1 MKKLHTKKRRIN
13 SKKGISMV
21 LAMALVAVLFLSTTT
36 FLSIAM
42 LQQKETGTT
51 MNSRQAYVSAKSA
64 LDIAK
69 ELLNDG
75 KLSLPDSGSL
85 YYVFYYVEG
94 DPEVHVEKFN
104 SSEAALNWINDPAN
118 ASYTIIGNAYIKITK
133 NSDGSYTMTAV
144 GKENKYDYSVDG
156 NTGDLSTKFDVKYN
170 LAEKE
175 ETANLT
181 MKQKSITTPTGNKFL
196 MLGDQ
201 ASFSLLRSVRQTVN
215 DGGTTFRT
223 LQNSFLDK
231 DKKTIIYEPKT
242 EAGSTPLT
250 TCFPL
255 VFDKAVKCISN
266 GDSRLK
272 FTAYDNGIY
281 FLGNYNGTELNN
293 DYKSEDDE
301 FNNPGDISLYTNSNT
316 YGTALECK
324 YLVIGGNMVCRPA
337 SGASGITLKYSGSSY
352 DTDKG
357 VVIYFTKDCKLM
369 TYRKDEH
376 GNECNTSLDYQ
387 KGYYYINL
395 GKNNTPVDLFSTKA
409 TSITT
414 DSEEYKRVSSI
425 DMYSSMVETDGEL
438 KGKLKDIHSAYEGAC
453 ENDKAKVDIL
463 HSNGTFNA
471 DPNLSSFSNTPRTE
485 NTINKGWKDYYI
497 YCAPSEMPT
506 ANGYYDMYSGKEF
519 NYLWYN
525 IKPMVFDRTVDM
537 SIRSSNITLSI
548 GPDEKETVYYNKNGN
563 PHSFNQSNLPTN
575 VATDSDTVTFTARD
589 SGKTAQ
595 ANGNQ
600 YVGEDSNKII
610 QKDRS
615 AHFRV
620 KPYWGEKSFTLKVV
634 NDFIVEMSDGK
645 TYTIKADDYTDIPEY
660 IEKNTDN
667 NPKDGLDLF
676 SDTAKKY
683 FESHSTSRVDSNSSS
698 IKWVEDNAI
707 NTSVDSSNL
716 DQSSSVVNFKATG
729 GGTLKEDG
737 TYKGRA
743 IYCDFGN
750 GSSGKDAIVTY
761 GNNATLKADVVSI
774 GADLLERKDGK
785 GLKINTY
792 SAHNES
798 TCVVDGNPIDGSML
812 QITRKT
818 TLKFN
823 DTDADSITLSPG
835 YYFFPGITSDFDIL
849 SKAFWEK
856 WNSNPYYKAEKLGDG
871 TKTYKKVFVTTKMDP
886 VDFEGKYF

>member
-21 LAMALVAVLFLSTTT
+21 LAIALAAVLFLSTTT

-64 LDIAK
+64 LDIAE

-104 SSEAALNWINDPAN
+104 SSELALNWINDPAH

-133 NSDGSYTMTAV
+133 NADGSYTMTAV
-144 GKENKYDYSVDG
+144 GKENKYDYSGDG

-170 LAEKE
+170 LVEKE

-181 MKQKSITTPTGNKFL
+181 MKQKTITSPTGNKFL

-201 ASFSLLRSVRQTVN
+201 TSFSLLRSVRKTLN
-215 DGGTTFRT
+215 EGDATFRT
-223 LQNSFLDK
+223 LQGYDTDN
-231 DKKTIIYEPKT
+231 DKKSIIYIPKN
-242 EAGSTPLT
+242 EAGNTPLT

-255 VFDKAVKCISN
+255 VFDKAVKSTSN
-266 GDSRLK
+266 GTSRLK

-281 FLGNYNGTELNN
+281 FLGNYTGPKVKS
-293 DYKSEDDE
+293 DYNSEAV
-301 FNNPGDISLYTNSNT
+301 DISFYTNSDA

-337 SGASGITLKYSGSSY
+337 TGESGITLKYSGSSY

-369 TYRKDEH
+369 TYNNSNQITKTVE
-376 GNECNTSLDYQ
+376 YK
-387 KGYYYINL
+387 KGYYYISL
-395 GKNNTPVDLFSTKA
+395 GDKNTAVDLFSESTKA
-409 TSITT
+409 SAKEITT
-414 DSEEYKRVSSI
+414 NSEEYKRVNSI
-425 DMYSSMVETDGEL
+425 DMYSSMVDT
-438 KGKLKDIHSAYEGAC
+438 KGKLKDIHPAYEG
-453 ENDKAKVDIL
+453 EYEKGKERVDIL
-463 HSNGTFNA
+463 NENGTFTA
-471 DPNLSSFSNTPRTE
+471 VPNSNSYSNTVRTE
-485 NTINKGWKDYYI
+485 FTKGWKDYYI

-506 ANGYYDMYSGKEF
+506 ASGYYDMYSGKEF

-525 IKPMVFDRTVDM
+525 INPMEFNGNVDM
-537 SIRSSNITLSI
+537 SIHSSNITLSI
-548 GPDEKETVYYNKNGN
+548 GPDEKETVYYNNQIKNSNGN
-563 PHSFNQSNLPTN
+563 PYFPYSFNQTILPTDKF
-575 VATDSDTVTFTARD
+575 ATDSNTTKFTAE
-589 SGKTAQ
+589 G
-595 ANGNQ
+595 
-600 YVGEDSNKII
+600 SNKIK
-610 QKDRS
+610 QNNSS
-615 AHFRV
+615 ASFSV
-620 KPYWGEKSFTLKVV
+620 KPYWNEKSFTLKVV
-634 NDFIVEMSDGK
+634 NDFIVEMLNGT
-645 TYTIKADDYTDIPEY
+645 TYTIKADDYTDIPETGL
-660 IEKNTDN
+660 NLFTDE
-667 NPKDGLDLF
+667 
-676 SDTAKKY
+676 AKKY

-698 IKWVEDNAI
+698 IEWVKNNTI

-716 DQSSSVVNFKATG
+716 DQSSSVINFKATC
-729 GGTLKEDG
+729 GGTLKDD
-737 TYKGRA
+737 TYKGKA

-774 GADLLERKDGK
+774 GADLLEIKDGK

-823 DTDADSITLSPG
+823 DDNANSITLSPG
-835 YYFFPGITSDFDIL
+835 YYFFPGITGDFDIL

-856 WNSNPYYKAEKLGDG
+856 WSSSNPYYKAEKLNDG
-871 TKTYKKVFVTTKMDP
+871 TEAYKKVTVTTKIEP

>member
-1 MKKLHTKKRRIN
+1 MKKFTTKKRKIN
-13 SKKGISMV
+13 SKKGFSMV
-21 LAMALVAVLFLSTTT
+21 LAIALAAVLFLSTTT

-64 LDIAK
+64 LDMAE

-75 KLSLPDSGSL
+75 KLQLPDSGSL

-94 DPEVHVEKFN
+94 DPKVHVEKFN
-104 SSEAALNWINDPAN
+104 SSELALKWINDPAH

-133 NSDGSYTMTAV
+133 NTDGSYTMTAV
-144 GKENKYDYSVDG
+144 GKENKYDYSGDG

-170 LAEKE
+170 LVEKE

-181 MKQKSITTPTGNKFL
+181 MKQKTITSPTGNKFL

-201 ASFSLLRSVRQTVN
+201 TSFSLLRSVRKTLN
-215 DGGTTFRT
+215 EGDTTFRT
-223 LQNSFLDK
+223 LQSYDTDNE
-231 DKKTIIYEPKT
+231 KKSIIYIPKN
-242 EAGSTPLT
+242 EAGNTPLT

-255 VFDKAVKCISN
+255 VFDKTVKSTSN

-281 FLGNYNGTELNN
+281 FLGNYTGPKITS
-293 DYKSEDDE
+293 DYNSEAVDVS
-301 FNNPGDISLYTNSNT
+301 FYTNSDA

-337 SGASGITLKYSGSSY
+337 TGESGITLKYSGSSY

-357 VVIYFTKDCKLM
+357 VVIYFTKNCKLM
-369 TYRKDEH
+369 TYNNSNQITKTVE
-376 GNECNTSLDYQ
+376 YK

-395 GKNNTPVDLFSTKA
+395 GDNNTAVDLFSESTKA
-409 TSITT
+409 SAKEITT
-414 DSEEYKRVSSI
+414 NSEEYKRVNSI
-425 DMYSSMVETDGEL
+425 DMYSSMVDT
-438 KGKLKDIHSAYEGAC
+438 KGKLKDIHSAYEG
-453 ENDKAKVDIL
+453 EYEKGKERVDIL
-463 HSNGTFNA
+463 NESGTFTA
-471 DPNLSSFSNTPRTE
+471 VPNSNSYSNTVRTE
-485 NTINKGWKDYYI
+485 FTKGWKDYYI

-506 ANGYYDMYSGKEF
+506 ASGYYDMYSGKEF

-525 IKPMVFDRTVDM
+525 INPMELNGNVDM
-537 SIRSSNITLSI
+537 SIHSSNITLSI
-548 GPDEKETVYYNKNGN
+548 GPDEKETVYYNNQIKNSNGN
-563 PHSFNQSNLPTN
+563 PYFPYSFNQTILPTDKF
-575 VATDSDTVTFTARD
+575 ATDSNTQKFTAE
-589 SGKTAQ
+589 G
-595 ANGNQ
+595 
-600 YVGEDSNKII
+600 SNII
-610 QKDRS
+610 KQINSS
-615 AHFRV
+615 ASFSV
-620 KPYWGEKSFTLKVV
+620 KPYWNEKSFTLKVV
-634 NDFIVEMSDGK
+634 NDFIVEMSDG
-645 TYTIKADDYTDIPEY
+645 TSYTVKADDYTDIPE
-660 IEKNTDN
+660 T
-667 NPKDGLDLF
+667 GLNLF
-676 SDTAKKY
+676 SNDAKKY
-683 FESHSTSRVDSNSSS
+683 FEDHSTSRVDSNSSS
-698 IKWVEDNAI
+698 IKWVKDNAI

-716 DQSSSVVNFKATG
+716 DQSSSVINFKATC
-729 GGTLKEDG
+729 GGTLKDD
-737 TYKGRA
+737 TYKGKA

-823 DTDADSITLSPG
+823 DDNANSITLSPG

-849 SKAFWEK
+849 SKAFWENWTDSK
-856 WNSNPYYKAEKLGDG
+856 PYYKAEKLGDG
-871 TKTYKKVFVTTKMDP
+871 TKAYKKVTVTTKMDP

>member
-21 LAMALVAVLFLSTTT
+21 LAIALAAVLFLSTTT

-104 SSEAALNWINDPAN
+104 SSELALKWINNPSH

-133 NSDGSYTMTAV
+133 NADGSYTMTAV
-144 GKENKYDYSVDG
+144 GKENKYDYSGDG

-170 LAEKE
+170 LVEKE
-175 ETANLT
+175 EIANLT
-181 MKQKSITTPTGNKFL
+181 MKQKTITSPTGNKFL

-201 ASFSLLRSVRQTVN
+201 TSFSLLRSVRKTLN
-215 DGGTTFRT
+215 EGDTTFRT
-223 LQNSFLDK
+223 LQSYDTDNE
-231 DKKTIIYEPKT
+231 KKSIIYIPKN
-242 EAGSTPLT
+242 EAGNTPLT

-255 VFDKAVKCISN
+255 VFDKTVKSTSN

-281 FLGNYNGTELNN
+281 FLGNYTGPKITS
-293 DYKSEDDE
+293 DYNSEAVDVS
-301 FNNPGDISLYTNSNT
+301 FYTNSDA

-337 SGASGITLKYSGSSY
+337 TGESGITLKYSGSSY

-357 VVIYFTKDCKLM
+357 VVIYFTKNCKLM
-369 TYRKDEH
+369 TYNNSNQITKTVE
-376 GNECNTSLDYQ
+376 YK

-395 GKNNTPVDLFSTKA
+395 GDNNTAVDLFSESTKA
-409 TSITT
+409 SAKEITT
-414 DSEEYKRVSSI
+414 NSEEYKRVNSI
-425 DMYSSMVETDGEL
+425 DMYSSMVDT
-438 KGKLKDIHSAYEGAC
+438 KGKLKDIHSAYEG
-453 ENDKAKVDIL
+453 EYEKGKERVDIL
-463 HSNGTFNA
+463 NESGTFTA
-471 DPNLSSFSNTPRTE
+471 VPNSNSYSNTVRT
-485 NTINKGWKDYYI
+485 TFTKGWQDYYI

-506 ANGYYDMYSGKEF
+506 ASGYYDMYSGKEF

-525 IKPMVFDRTVDM
+525 INPMEFNGNVDM
-537 SIRSSNITLSI
+537 SIHSSNITLSI
-548 GPDEKETVYYNKNGN
+548 GPDEKETVYYNNQIKNSNGN
-563 PHSFNQSNLPTN
+563 PYFPYSFNQTILPTDKF
-575 VATDSDTVTFTARD
+575 ATDSNTTKFTAE
-589 SGKTAQ
+589 G
-595 ANGNQ
+595 
-600 YVGEDSNKII
+600 SNKIK
-610 QKDRS
+610 QNNSS
-615 AHFRV
+615 ASFSV
-620 KPYWGEKSFTLKVV
+620 KPYWNEKSFTLKVV
-634 NDFIVEMSDGK
+634 NDFIVEMSDG
-645 TYTIKADDYTDIPEY
+645 TSYTVKADDYTDIPE
-660 IEKNTDN
+660 T
-667 NPKDGLDLF
+667 GLNLF
-676 SDTAKKY
+676 SNDAKKY
-683 FESHSTSRVDSNSSS
+683 FEDHSTSRVDSNSSS
-698 IKWVEDNAI
+698 IKWVKDNAI

-716 DQSSSVVNFKATG
+716 DQSSSVINFKATC
-729 GGTLKEDG
+729 GGTLKDD
-737 TYKGRA
+737 TYKGKA

-823 DTDADSITLSPG
+823 DDNANSITLSPG
-835 YYFFPGITSDFDIL
+835 YYFFPGITGDFDIL
-849 SKAFWEK
+849 SKAFWENWTDSK
-856 WNSNPYYKAEKLGDG
+856 PYYKAEKLGDG
-871 TKTYKKVFVTTKMDP
+871 TKAYKKVTVTTKMDP

>member
-21 LAMALVAVLFLSTTT
+21 LAIALAAVLFLSTTT
-36 FLSIAM
+36 FLSIAT

-64 LDIAK
+64 LDMAE

-75 KLSLPDSGSL
+75 KLQLPDSGSL
-85 YYVFYYVEG
+85 YYVFYYIEG

-104 SSEAALNWINDPAN
+104 SSELALEWINNPAH

-133 NSDGSYTMTAV
+133 NTDGSYTMTAV
-144 GKENKYDYSVDG
+144 GKENKYDYSGDG

-170 LAEKE
+170 LVEKE

-181 MKQKSITTPTGNKFL
+181 MKQKTITSPTGNKFL

-201 ASFSLLRSVRQTVN
+201 TSFSLLRSVRKTVN
-215 DGGTTFRT
+215 DGDYTFRT
-223 LQNSFLDK
+223 LQGYETDNDN
-231 DKKTIIYEPKT
+231 KTIIYIPKNQ
-242 EAGSTPLT
+242 ADDTPLT

-255 VFDKAVKCISN
+255 VFDKAVKSTSN
-266 GDSRLK
+266 GGSRLK

-281 FLGNYNGTELNN
+281 FLGNYTGQKVAN
-293 DYKSEDDE
+293 DYNSEAV
-301 FNNPGDISLYTNSNT
+301 DISFYTNSDA

-337 SGASGITLKYSGSSY
+337 TGESGITLKYSGSSY
-352 DTDKG
+352 NTDKG

-369 TYRKDEH
+369 TYNSSKQITRTVEY
-376 GNECNTSLDYQ
+376 E

-395 GKNNTPVDLFSTKA
+395 GDNNTAVDLFSENTKKSAVKIA
-409 TSITT
+409 TN
-414 DSEEYKRVSSI
+414 SEEYKRVNSI
-425 DMYSSMVETDGEL
+425 DMYSSMVDTN
-438 KGKLKDIHSAYEGAC
+438 GKLKDIHSAYEGNW
-453 ENDKAKVDIL
+453 EKGKERVYIL
-463 HSNGTFNA
+463 KDNGTFNT
-471 DPNLSSFSNTPRTE
+471 DPNSNSYSNTVRTE
-485 NTINKGWKDYYI
+485 FTKGWKDYYI
-497 YCAPSEMPT
+497 YCSPSEMPT
-506 ANGYYDMYSGKEF
+506 ASGYYDMYSGKEF

-525 IKPMVFDRTVDM
+525 IKPMEFNGNVDM
-537 SIRSSNITLSI
+537 SIHSSNITLSI
-548 GPDEKETVYYNKNGN
+548 GPDENETIYYNNKYS
-563 PHSFNQSNLPTN
+563 PHSFNQTNLPTK

-595 ANGNQ
+595 ANSNKYEG
-600 YVGEDSNKII
+600 VDSNKII
-610 QKDRS
+610 QKDSS
-615 AHFRV
+615 ASFSV
-620 KPYWGEKSFTLKVV
+620 KPYWNEKSFTLKVV
-634 NDFIVEMSDGK
+634 NDFIVEMSDG
-645 TYTIKADDYTDIPEY
+645 TSYTIKADDYTDIPE
-660 IEKNTDN
+660 T
-667 NPKDGLDLF
+667 GLNLF
-676 SDTAKKY
+676 SNDAKKY
-683 FESHSTSRVDSNSSS
+683 FEDHSTSRVDSNSSS
-698 IKWVEDNAI
+698 IKWVEDNTI

-716 DQSSSVVNFKATG
+716 DQSSSVINFKATN
-729 GGTLKEDG
+729 GGTLKGD
-737 TYKGRA
+737 TYKGKA

-774 GADLLERKDGK
+774 GADLLEIKDGK

-823 DTDADSITLSPG
+823 DDNANSITLSPG
-835 YYFFPGITSDFDIL
+835 YYFFPGITGDFDIL
-849 SKAFWEK
+849 SKAFWENWSSSK
-856 WNSNPYYKAEKLGDG
+856 PYYKAEKLNDG
-871 TKTYKKVFVTTKMDP
+871 TEAYKKVTVTTKIDP

>member
-21 LAMALVAVLFLSTTT
+21 LAIALAAVLFLSTTT

-64 LDIAK
+64 LDMAE

-75 KLSLPDSGSL
+75 KLQLPDSGSL

-94 DPEVHVEKFN
+94 DPKVHVEKFN
-104 SSEAALNWINDPAN
+104 SSEDALKWINNPAH

-133 NSDGSYTMTAV
+133 NTDGSYTMTAV
-144 GKENKYDYSVDG
+144 GKENKYDYSGDG

-170 LAEKE
+170 LVEKE

-181 MKQKSITTPTGNKFL
+181 MKQKTITSPTGNKFL

-201 ASFSLLRSVRQTVN
+201 TSFSLLRSVRKTLN
-215 DGGTTFRT
+215 EGDTTFRT
-223 LQNSFLDK
+223 LQSYDTDN
-231 DKKTIIYEPKT
+231 DKKSIIYIPKN
-242 EAGSTPLT
+242 EAGNTPLT

-255 VFDKAVKCISN
+255 VFDKTVKSTSN
-266 GDSRLK
+266 SNKRLK

-281 FLGNYNGTELNN
+281 FLGNYSGPKVTS
-293 DYKSEDDE
+293 DYNSEAV
-301 FNNPGDISLYTNSNT
+301 DISFYTESDA
-316 YGTALECK
+316 YGVALECK
-324 YLVIGGNMVCRPA
+324 YLVIGGNMVCCPA
-337 SGASGITLKYSGSSY
+337 TGESGITLKYSGSSY
-352 DTDKG
+352 NTDKG

-369 TYRKDEH
+369 TYNNSNQITKTVE
-376 GNECNTSLDYQ
+376 YK

-395 GKNNTPVDLFSTKA
+395 GDNNTAVDLFSESTKA
-409 TSITT
+409 SAKEITT
-414 DSEEYKRVSSI
+414 NSEEYKRVNSI
-425 DMYSSMVETDGEL
+425 DMYSSMVDT
-438 KGKLKDIHSAYEGAC
+438 KGKLKDIHSAYEG
-453 ENDKAKVDIL
+453 EYEKGKERVDIL
-463 HSNGTFNA
+463 NESGTFTA
-471 DPNLSSFSNTPRTE
+471 VPNSNSYSNTVRT
-485 NTINKGWKDYYI
+485 TFTKGWQDYYI

-506 ANGYYDMYSGKEF
+506 ASGYYDMYSGKEF

-525 IKPMVFDRTVDM
+525 INPMEFNGNVDM
-537 SIRSSNITLSI
+537 SIHSSNITLSI
-548 GPDEKETVYYNKNGN
+548 GPDENETVYYNNQIKNSNGN
-563 PHSFNQSNLPTN
+563 PYFPYSFNQTILPTDKF
-575 VATDSDTVTFTARD
+575 ATDSNTQKFTAE
-589 SGKTAQ
+589 G
-595 ANGNQ
+595 
-600 YVGEDSNKII
+600 SNKIT
-610 QKDRS
+610 QKNSS
-615 AHFRV
+615 ASFSV
-620 KPYWGEKSFTLKVV
+620 KPYWNEKSFTLKVV
-634 NDFIVEMSDGK
+634 NDFIVEMSDGT
-645 TYTIKADDYTDIPEY
+645 TYTIKADDYTDIPETGL
-660 IEKNTDN
+660 NLFTDE
-667 NPKDGLDLF
+667 
-676 SDTAKKY
+676 AKKY

-698 IKWVEDNAI
+698 IEWVKNNTI

-716 DQSSSVVNFKATG
+716 DQSSSVINFKATA
-729 GGTLKEDG
+729 GGTLKDG
-737 TYKGRA
+737 TYKGKA

-774 GADLLERKDGK
+774 GADLLEIKDGK

-792 SAHNES
+792 SAHKES

-823 DTDADSITLSPG
+823 DDNANSITLSPG
-835 YYFFPGITSDFDIL
+835 YYFFPGITGDFDIL
-849 SKAFWEK
+849 SKAFWENWSSSK
-856 WNSNPYYKAEKLGDG
+856 PYYKAEKLNDG
-871 TKTYKKVFVTTKMDP
+871 TEAYKKVTVTTKIDP

>member
-21 LAMALVAVLFLSTTT
+21 LAIALAAVLFLSTTT

-64 LDIAK
+64 LDIAE

-104 SSEAALNWINDPAN
+104 SSELALNWINDPAH

-133 NSDGSYTMTAV
+133 NADGSYTMTAV
-144 GKENKYDYSVDG
+144 GKENKYDYSGDG

-170 LAEKE
+170 LVEKE

-201 ASFSLLRSVRQTVN
+201 ASFSLLRSVRKTLN
-215 DGGTTFRT
+215 EGDTTFRT
-223 LQNSFLDK
+223 LQDYDTDNDNKS
-231 DKKTIIYEPKT
+231 IIYIPKN
-242 EAGSTPLT
+242 EAGNTPLT

-255 VFDKAVKCISN
+255 VFDKAVKSTSN
-266 GDSRLK
+266 GSSRLK
-272 FTAYDNGIY
+272 FTAYDSGIY
-281 FLGNYNGTELNN
+281 FLGNYTGSKVKS
-293 DYKSEDDE
+293 DYNSEAV
-301 FNNPGDISLYTNSNT
+301 DISFYTNSDA

-337 SGASGITLKYSGSSY
+337 AGESGITLKYSGSSY
-352 DTDKG
+352 NTDKG

-369 TYRKDEH
+369 TYSNDHSKIKEV
-376 GNECNTSLDYQ
+376 EYK
-387 KGYYYINL
+387 KGYYYISL
-395 GKNNTPVDLFSTKA
+395 GDNNTAVDLFSESTKA
-409 TSITT
+409 SAKKIDT
-414 DSEEYKRVSSI
+414 DSKEYKRVSSI
-425 DMYSSMVETDGEL
+425 DMYSSLVDT
-438 KGKLKDIHSAYEGAC
+438 KGKLKNIHSAFEGKW
-453 ENDKAKVDIL
+453 EKGTEQVDIL
-463 HSNGTFNA
+463 DSDGKFSTSSN
-471 DPNLSSFSNTPRTE
+471 SYSNTPRT
-485 NTINKGWKDYYI
+485 TFTKGWKDYYI
-497 YCAPSEMPT
+497 YCSPSEMPT
-506 ANGYYDMYSGKEF
+506 ASGYYDMYSGKEF

-525 IKPMVFDRTVDM
+525 IKPMEFNGNIDM
-537 SIRSSNITLSI
+537 SIHSSNITLSI
-548 GPDEKETVYYNKNGN
+548 GPDEKETVYYNNKIKNSNGN
-563 PHSFNQSNLPTN
+563 TYFPYSFNQTILPTSDF
-575 VATDSDTVTFTARD
+575 ATDSNTQKFTAE
-589 SGKTAQ
+589 G
-595 ANGNQ
+595 
-600 YVGEDSNKII
+600 SNII
-610 QKDRS
+610 KQINSS
-615 AHFRV
+615 ASFSV
-620 KPYWGEKSFTLKVV
+620 KPYWNEKSFTLKVV
-634 NDFIVEMSDGK
+634 NDFIVEMSDG
-645 TYTIKADDYTDIPEY
+645 TSYTIKADDYTDIPE
-660 IEKNTDN
+660 T
-667 NPKDGLDLF
+667 GLNLF
-676 SDTAKKY
+676 SNDAKKY
-683 FESHSTSRVDSNSSS
+683 FEDHSTSRVDSNSSS

-716 DQSSSVVNFKATG
+716 DQSSSVINFKATC
-729 GGTLKEDG
+729 GGTLKEDS

-774 GADLLERKDGK
+774 GADLLEIKDGK

-823 DTDADSITLSPG
+823 DDNANSITLSPG
-835 YYFFPGITSDFDIL
+835 YYFFPGITGDFDIL

-856 WNSNPYYKAEKLGDG
+856 WSSSNPYYKAEKLGDG
-871 TKTYKKVFVTTKMDP
+871 TKAYKKVTVTTKMDP

>member
-21 LAMALVAVLFLSTTT
+21 LAIALAAVLFLSTTT
-36 FLSIAM
+36 FLSIAT

-64 LDIAK
+64 LDMAE

-75 KLSLPDSGSL
+75 KLQLPDSGSL
-85 YYVFYYVEG
+85 YYVFYYIEG

-104 SSEAALNWINDPAN
+104 SSELALEWINNPAH

-133 NSDGSYTMTAV
+133 NTDGSYTMTAV
-144 GKENKYDYSVDG
+144 GKENKYDYSGDG

-170 LAEKE
+170 LVEKE
-175 ETANLT
+175 EIANLT
-181 MKQKSITTPTGNKFL
+181 MKQKTITSPTGNKFL

-201 ASFSLLRSVRQTVN
+201 TSFSLLRSVRKTLN
-215 DGGTTFRT
+215 EGDTTFRT
-223 LQNSFLDK
+223 LQSYDTDNE
-231 DKKTIIYEPKT
+231 KKSIIYIPKN
-242 EAGSTPLT
+242 EAGNTPLT

-255 VFDKAVKCISN
+255 VFDKTVKSTSN

-281 FLGNYNGTELNN
+281 FLGNYTGPKITSNYN
-293 DYKSEDDE
+293 SEAVDVS
-301 FNNPGDISLYTNSNT
+301 FYTNSDA

-337 SGASGITLKYSGSSY
+337 TGESGITLKYSGSSY
-352 DTDKG
+352 DNDKG
-357 VVIYFTKDCKLM
+357 VVIYFTKNCKLM
-369 TYRKDEH
+369 TYNNSNQITKTVE
-376 GNECNTSLDYQ
+376 YK

-395 GKNNTPVDLFSTKA
+395 GDNNTAVDLFSESTKA
-409 TSITT
+409 SAKEITT
-414 DSEEYKRVSSI
+414 NSEEYKRVNSI
-425 DMYSSMVETDGEL
+425 DMYSSMVDT
-438 KGKLKDIHSAYEGAC
+438 KGKLKDIHSAYEG
-453 ENDKAKVDIL
+453 EYEKGKERVDIL
-463 HSNGTFNA
+463 NESGTFTA
-471 DPNLSSFSNTPRTE
+471 VPNSNSYSNTVRT
-485 NTINKGWKDYYI
+485 TFTKGWQDYYI

-506 ANGYYDMYSGKEF
+506 ASGYYDMYSGKEF

-525 IKPMVFDRTVDM
+525 INPMEFNGNVDM
-537 SIRSSNITLSI
+537 SIHSSNITLSI
-548 GPDEKETVYYNKNGN
+548 GPDENETVYYNNQIKNSNGN
-563 PHSFNQSNLPTN
+563 PYFPYSFNQTILPTDKF
-575 VATDSDTVTFTARD
+575 ATDSNTTKFTAE
-589 SGKTAQ
+589 G
-595 ANGNQ
+595 
-600 YVGEDSNKII
+600 SNKIT
-610 QKDRS
+610 QKNSS
-615 AHFRV
+615 ASFSV
-620 KPYWGEKSFTLKVV
+620 KPYWNEKSFTLKVV
-634 NDFIVEMSDGK
+634 NDFIVEMSDGT
-645 TYTIKADDYTDIPEY
+645 TYTIKADDYTDIPETGL
-660 IEKNTDN
+660 NLFTDE
-667 NPKDGLDLF
+667 
-676 SDTAKKY
+676 AKKY

-698 IKWVEDNAI
+698 IEWVKNNTI

-716 DQSSSVVNFKATG
+716 DQSSSVINFKATN
-729 GGTLKEDG
+729 GGTLKGD
-737 TYKGRA
+737 TYKGKA

-750 GSSGKDAIVTY
+750 GSSGENAIVTY

-774 GADLLERKDGK
+774 GADLLEIKDGK

-823 DTDADSITLSPG
+823 DDNANSITLSPG
-835 YYFFPGITSDFDIL
+835 YYFFPGITGDFDIL
-849 SKAFWEK
+849 SKAFWENWSSSK
-856 WNSNPYYKAEKLGDG
+856 PYYKAEKLNDG
-871 TKTYKKVFVTTKMDP
+871 TEAYKKVTVTTKIDP

>member
-21 LAMALVAVLFLSTTT
+21 LAIALAAVLFLSTTT

-85 YYVFYYVEG
+85 YYVFYYIEG
-94 DPEVHVEKFN
+94 DPEVHVVEFS
-104 SSEAALNWINDPAN
+104 SSELALKWINNPSH

-133 NSDGSYTMTAV
+133 NTDGSYTMTAV
-144 GKENKYDYSVDG
+144 GKENKYDYSGDG

-170 LAEKE
+170 LVEKE

-181 MKQKSITTPTGNKFL
+181 MKQKTITSPTGNKFL

-201 ASFSLLRSVRQTVN
+201 TSFSLLRSVRKTLN
-215 DGGTTFRT
+215 EGDTTFRT
-223 LQNSFLDK
+223 LQGYDTDN
-231 DKKTIIYEPKT
+231 DKKSIIYIPKN
-242 EAGSTPLT
+242 EAGNTPLT

-255 VFDKAVKCISN
+255 VFDKAVKSTSN
-266 GDSRLK
+266 GTSRLK

-281 FLGNYNGTELNN
+281 FLGNYTGPKVKS
-293 DYKSEDDE
+293 DYNSEAV
-301 FNNPGDISLYTNSNT
+301 DISFYTNSDA

-337 SGASGITLKYSGSSY
+337 TGESGITLKYSGSSY

-369 TYRKDEH
+369 TYNNDHSKIKEV
-376 GNECNTSLDYQ
+376 EYK
-387 KGYYYINL
+387 KGYYYISL
-395 GKNNTPVDLFSTKA
+395 GDNNTAVDLFSESTKA
-409 TSITT
+409 SAKKIDT
-414 DSEEYKRVSSI
+414 DSKEYKRVSSI
-425 DMYSSMVETDGEL
+425 DMYSSMVDT
-438 KGKLKDIHSAYEGAC
+438 KGKLKDIHSAYEG
-453 ENDKAKVDIL
+453 EYEKDKERVDIL
-463 HSNGTFNA
+463 NENGTFTA
-471 DPNLSSFSNTPRTE
+471 VPNSSSYSNTPRTE
-485 NTINKGWKDYYI
+485 FTKGWKDYYI

-506 ANGYYDMYSGKEF
+506 ASGYYDMYSGKEF

-525 IKPMVFDRTVDM
+525 INPMEFNGNIDM
-537 SIRSSNITLSI
+537 SIHSSNITLSI
-548 GPDEKETVYYNKNGN
+548 GPDEKETVYYNNQIKNSNGN
-563 PHSFNQSNLPTN
+563 PYFPYSFNQTILPTDKF
-575 VATDSDTVTFTARD
+575 ATDSNTTKFTAE
-589 SGKTAQ
+589 G
-595 ANGNQ
+595 
-600 YVGEDSNKII
+600 SNKIK
-610 QKDRS
+610 QNNSS
-615 AHFRV
+615 ASFSV
-620 KPYWGEKSFTLKVV
+620 KPYWNEKSFTLKVV
-634 NDFIVEMSDGK
+634 NDFIVEMSDG
-645 TYTIKADDYTDIPEY
+645 TSYTIKADDYTDIPE
-660 IEKNTDN
+660 T
-667 NPKDGLDLF
+667 GLNLF
-676 SDTAKKY
+676 SNDAKKY
-683 FESHSTSRVDSNSSS
+683 FEGHSTSRVDSNSSS

-716 DQSSSVVNFKATG
+716 DQSSSVINFKATG
-729 GGTLKEDG
+729 GGTLKEDS

-792 SAHNES
+792 SAHKES

-823 DTDADSITLSPG
+823 DDNANSITLSPG
-835 YYFFPGITSDFDIL
+835 YYFFPGITGDFDIL

-856 WNSNPYYKAEKLGDG
+856 WSSSNPYYKAEKLGDG
-871 TKTYKKVFVTTKMDP
+871 TKAYKKVIVTTKMDP

>member
-21 LAMALVAVLFLSTTT
+21 LAIALAAVLFLSTTT

-104 SSEAALNWINDPAN
+104 SSELALKWINNPSH

-133 NSDGSYTMTAV
+133 NADGSYTMTAV
-144 GKENKYDYSVDG
+144 GKENKYDYSGDG

-170 LAEKE
+170 LVEKE
-175 ETANLT
+175 EIANLT
-181 MKQKSITTPTGNKFL
+181 MKQKTITSPTGNKFL

-201 ASFSLLRSVRQTVN
+201 TSFSLLRSVRKTLN
-215 DGGTTFRT
+215 EGDTTFRT
-223 LQNSFLDK
+223 LQSYDTDNE
-231 DKKTIIYEPKT
+231 KKSIIYIPKN
-242 EAGSTPLT
+242 EAGNTPLT

-255 VFDKAVKCISN
+255 VFDKTVKSTSN

-281 FLGNYNGTELNN
+281 FLGNYTGPKITS
-293 DYKSEDDE
+293 DYNSEAVDVS
-301 FNNPGDISLYTNSNT
+301 FYTNSDA

-337 SGASGITLKYSGSSY
+337 TGESGITLKYSGSSY

-357 VVIYFTKDCKLM
+357 VVIYFTKNCKLM
-369 TYRKDEH
+369 TYNNSNQITKTVE
-376 GNECNTSLDYQ
+376 YK

-395 GKNNTPVDLFSTKA
+395 GDNNTAVDLFSESTKA
-409 TSITT
+409 SAKEITT
-414 DSEEYKRVSSI
+414 NSEEYKRVNSI
-425 DMYSSMVETDGEL
+425 DMYSSMVDT
-438 KGKLKDIHSAYEGAC
+438 KGKLKDIHSAYEG
-453 ENDKAKVDIL
+453 EYEKGKERVDIL
-463 HSNGTFNA
+463 NESGTFTA
-471 DPNLSSFSNTPRTE
+471 VPNSNSYSNTVRT
-485 NTINKGWKDYYI
+485 TFTKGWQDYYI

-506 ANGYYDMYSGKEF
+506 ASGYYDMYSGKEF

-525 IKPMVFDRTVDM
+525 INPMEFNGNVDM
-537 SIRSSNITLSI
+537 SIHSSNITLSI
-548 GPDEKETVYYNKNGN
+548 GPDEKETVYYNNQIKNSNGN
-563 PHSFNQSNLPTN
+563 PYFPYSFNQTILPTDKF
-575 VATDSDTVTFTARD
+575 ATDSNTTKFTAE
-589 SGKTAQ
+589 G
-595 ANGNQ
+595 
-600 YVGEDSNKII
+600 SNKIK
-610 QKDRS
+610 QNNSS
-615 AHFRV
+615 ASFSV
-620 KPYWGEKSFTLKVV
+620 KPYWNEKSFTLKVV
-634 NDFIVEMSDGK
+634 NDFIVQMSDG
-645 TYTIKADDYTDIPEY
+645 TSYTIKADDYTDIPE
-660 IEKNTDN
+660 T
-667 NPKDGLDLF
+667 GLNLF
-676 SDTAKKY
+676 SNDAKKY
-683 FESHSTSRVDSNSSS
+683 FEDHSTSRVDSNSSS

-716 DQSSSVVNFKATG
+716 DQSSSVINFKATC
-729 GGTLKEDG
+729 GGTLKEDS

-823 DTDADSITLSPG
+823 DDNANSITLSPG
-835 YYFFPGITSDFDIL
+835 YYFFPGITGDFDIL

-856 WNSNPYYKAEKLGDG
+856 WSSSNPYYKAEKLGDG
-871 TKTYKKVFVTTKMDP
+871 TKAYKKVTVTTKMDP

>member
-21 LAMALVAVLFLSTTT
+21 LAIALAAVLFLSTTT

-64 LDIAK
+64 LDIAE

-94 DPEVHVEKFN
+94 DPNVHVEKFN
-104 SSEAALNWINDPAN
+104 SSEDALKWINNPAH

-133 NSDGSYTMTAV
+133 NTDGSYTMTAV
-144 GKENKYDYSVDG
+144 GKENKYDYSGDG
-156 NTGDLSTKFDVKYN
+156 NIGDLSTKFDVKYN
-170 LAEKE
+170 LVEKE
-175 ETANLT
+175 EIANLT

-201 ASFSLLRSVRQTVN
+201 TSFSLLRSVRKTLN
-215 DGGTTFRT
+215 EGDTTFRT
-223 LQNSFLDK
+223 LQSYDTDN
-231 DKKTIIYEPKT
+231 DKKSIIYIPKN
-242 EAGSTPLT
+242 EAGNTPLT

-255 VFDKAVKCISN
+255 VFDKTVKSTSN
-266 GDSRLK
+266 SNKRLK

-281 FLGNYNGTELNN
+281 FLGNYSGPKVTS
-293 DYKSEDDE
+293 DYNSEAV
-301 FNNPGDISLYTNSNT
+301 DISFYTESDA
-316 YGTALECK
+316 YGVALECK

-337 SGASGITLKYSGSSY
+337 TGESGITLKYSGSSY
-352 DTDKG
+352 NTDKG

-369 TYRKDEH
+369 TYNNSNQITKTVE
-376 GNECNTSLDYQ
+376 YK

-395 GKNNTPVDLFSTKA
+395 GDNNTAVDLFSENTQKSAVKIA
-409 TSITT
+409 TN
-414 DSEEYKRVSSI
+414 SEEYKRVNSI
-425 DMYSSMVETDGEL
+425 DMYSSMVDT
-438 KGKLKDIHSAYEGAC
+438 KGKLKDIHSAYEG
-453 ENDKAKVDIL
+453 EYEKGKEKVDIL
-463 HSNGTFNA
+463 NENGAFTAVPNSN
-471 DPNLSSFSNTPRTE
+471 SYSNTVRT
-485 NTINKGWKDYYI
+485 TFTKGWQDYYI

-506 ANGYYDMYSGKEF
+506 ASGYYDMYSGKEF

-525 IKPMVFDRTVDM
+525 IKPMEFNGNIDM
-537 SIRSSNITLSI
+537 SIHSSNITLSI
-548 GPDEKETVYYNKNGN
+548 GPDENETVYYNNKIKNSNGN
-563 PHSFNQSNLPTN
+563 PYFPYSFNQTILPTDKF
-575 VATDSDTVTFTARD
+575 ATDSNTTKFTAE
-589 SGKTAQ
+589 G
-595 ANGNQ
+595 
-600 YVGEDSNKII
+600 SNKIK
-610 QKDRS
+610 QNNSS
-615 AHFRV
+615 ASFSV
-620 KPYWGEKSFTLKVV
+620 KPYWNEKSFTLKVV
-634 NDFIVEMSDGK
+634 NDFIVEMSDGT
-645 TYTIKADDYTDIPEY
+645 TYTIKADDYTDIPETGL
-660 IEKNTDN
+660 NLFTDE
-667 NPKDGLDLF
+667 
-676 SDTAKKY
+676 AKKY

-698 IKWVEDNAI
+698 IEWVKNNTI

-716 DQSSSVVNFKATG
+716 DQSSSVINFKATC
-729 GGTLKEDG
+729 GGTLKDD
-737 TYKGRA
+737 TYKGKA

-774 GADLLERKDGK
+774 GADLLEIKDGK

-792 SAHNES
+792 SAHKDS

-823 DTDADSITLSPG
+823 DDNANSITLSPG
-835 YYFFPGITSDFDIL
+835 YYFFPGITGDFDIL
-849 SKAFWEK
+849 SKAFWENWSSSK
-856 WNSNPYYKAEKLGDG
+856 PYYKAEKLNDG
-871 TKTYKKVFVTTKMDP
+871 TEAYKKVTVTTKIDP

>member
-21 LAMALVAVLFLSTTT
+21 LAIALAAVLFLSTTT

-64 LDIAK
+64 LDMAE

-75 KLSLPDSGSL
+75 KLQLPDSGSL
-85 YYVFYYVEG
+85 YYVFYYIEG
-94 DPEVHVEKFN
+94 DPKVHVEKFN
-104 SSEAALNWINDPAN
+104 SSEDALKWINNPAH

-133 NSDGSYTMTAV
+133 NTDGSYTMTAV
-144 GKENKYDYSVDG
+144 GKENKYDYSGDG

-170 LAEKE
+170 LVEKE
-175 ETANLT
+175 EIANLT
-181 MKQKSITTPTGNKFL
+181 MKQKTITSPTGNKFL

-201 ASFSLLRSVRQTVN
+201 TSFSLLRSVRKTLN
-215 DGGTTFRT
+215 EGDTTFRT
-223 LQNSFLDK
+223 LQSYDTDNE
-231 DKKTIIYEPKT
+231 KKSIIYIPKN
-242 EAGSTPLT
+242 EAGNTPLT

-255 VFDKAVKCISN
+255 VFDKTVKSTSN

-281 FLGNYNGTELNN
+281 FLGNYTGQKITS
-293 DYKSEDDE
+293 DYNSEAVDVS
-301 FNNPGDISLYTNSNT
+301 FYTNSDA

-337 SGASGITLKYSGSSY
+337 TGESGITLKYSGSSY

-369 TYRKDEH
+369 TYNNSNQITKTVE
-376 GNECNTSLDYQ
+376 YK

-395 GKNNTPVDLFSTKA
+395 GDNNTAVDLFSESTKA
-409 TSITT
+409 SAKEITT
-414 DSEEYKRVSSI
+414 NSEEYKRVNSI
-425 DMYSSMVETDGEL
+425 DMYSSMVDT
-438 KGKLKDIHSAYEGAC
+438 KGKLKDIHSAYEG
-453 ENDKAKVDIL
+453 EYEKGKERVDIL
-463 HSNGTFNA
+463 NESGTFTA
-471 DPNLSSFSNTPRTE
+471 VPNSNSYSNTVRT
-485 NTINKGWKDYYI
+485 TFTKGWQDYYI

-506 ANGYYDMYSGKEF
+506 ASGYYDMYSGKEF

-525 IKPMVFDRTVDM
+525 INPMEFNGNVDM
-537 SIRSSNITLSI
+537 SIHSSNITLSI
-548 GPDEKETVYYNKNGN
+548 GPDENETVYYNNQIKNSNGN
-563 PHSFNQSNLPTN
+563 PYFPYSFNQTILPTDKF
-575 VATDSDTVTFTARD
+575 ATDSNTQKFTAE
-589 SGKTAQ
+589 G
-595 ANGNQ
+595 
-600 YVGEDSNKII
+600 SNKIT
-610 QKDRS
+610 QKNSS
-615 AHFRV
+615 ASFSV
-620 KPYWGEKSFTLKVV
+620 KPYWNEKSFTLKVV
-634 NDFIVEMSDGK
+634 NDFIVEMSDGT
-645 TYTIKADDYTDIPEY
+645 TYTIKADDYTDIPETGL
-660 IEKNTDN
+660 NLFTDE
-667 NPKDGLDLF
+667 
-676 SDTAKKY
+676 AKKY

-698 IKWVEDNAI
+698 IEWVKNNTI

-716 DQSSSVVNFKATG
+716 DQSSSVINFKATA
-729 GGTLKEDG
+729 GGTLKDG
-737 TYKGRA
+737 TYKGKA

-774 GADLLERKDGK
+774 GADLLEIKDGK

-792 SAHNES
+792 SAHKES

-823 DTDADSITLSPG
+823 DDNANSITLSPG
-835 YYFFPGITSDFDIL
+835 YYFFPGITGDFDIL
-849 SKAFWEK
+849 SKAFWENWSSSK
-856 WNSNPYYKAEKLGDG
+856 PYYKAEKLNDG
-871 TKTYKKVFVTTKMDP
+871 TEAYKKVTVTTKIDP

>member
-21 LAMALVAVLFLSTTT
+21 LAIALVAVLFLSTTT

-64 LDIAK
+64 LDIAE

-75 KLSLPDSGSL
+75 KLQLPDSGSL
-85 YYVFYYVEG
+85 YYVFYYIEG
-94 DPEVHVEKFN
+94 DSEVQVKKFS
-104 SSEAALNWINDPAN
+104 SSEEALKWINDPAN

-133 NSDGSYTMTAV
+133 NADGSYTMTAV
-144 GKENKYDYSVDG
+144 GKENKYDYSGDG

-170 LAEKE
+170 LAEEE

-181 MKQKSITTPTGNKFL
+181 MKQKTITTPTGNKFL

-201 ASFSLLRSVRQTVN
+201 ASFSLLSSVRKAVS
-215 DGGTTFRT
+215 DGDAGFRT
-223 LQNSFLDK
+223 LQGYDTDN
-231 DKKTIIYEPKT
+231 DKKSIIYIPKN
-242 EAGSTPLT
+242 EADGTPLT

-255 VFDKAVKCISN
+255 VFDKAVKCTSVSN
-266 GDSRLK
+266 SRLK

-281 FLGNYNGTELNN
+281 FLGNYTGQNIAN
-293 DYKSEDDE
+293 DYNSEAV
-301 FNNPGDISLYTNSNT
+301 DISLYTNSDT

-337 SGASGITLKYSGSSY
+337 GGASGITLKYSGSSY
-352 DTDKG
+352 NTDKG
-357 VVIYFTKDCKLM
+357 VVVYFTKDCKLM
-369 TYRKDEH
+369 TYNNSKQIT
-376 GNECNTSLDYQ
+376 NTVVYP
-387 KGYYYINL
+387 KGYYYFDL
-395 GKNNTPVDLFSTKA
+395 GDNNTPVDLFSVSDVESHK
-409 TSITT
+409 ITT
-414 DSEEYKRVSSI
+414 NSEKYKRVSSI
-425 DMYSSMVETDGEL
+425 DMYSSLVDTTTGE
-438 KGKLKDIHSAYEGAC
+438 LKDIHSAYEGEC
-453 ENDKAKVDIL
+453 EKDKAKVDIL
-463 HSNGTFNA
+463 YSNGTFNT
-471 DPNLSSFSNTPRTE
+471 DPQSSSFSNQKRE
-485 NTINKGWKDYYI
+485 NFNEGWNDYYI
-497 YCAPSEMPT
+497 YCSPSEMPT
-506 ANGYYDMYSGKEF
+506 AGGHYDMYSGKEF
-519 NYLWYN
+519 SYLWYN
-525 IKPMVFDRTVDM
+525 IKPMIINASADM
-537 SIRSSNITLSI
+537 SIRSRIITLSI
-548 GPDEKETVYYNKNGN
+548 GPDENETVYYNNKGT
-563 PHSFNQSNLPTN
+563 PHSFNQTNLPTK

-595 ANGNQ
+595 ANNNK
-600 YVGEDSNKII
+600 YEGEDSNKII
-610 QKDRS
+610 QKNSS
-615 AHFRV
+615 ASFSV
-620 KPYWGEKSFTLKVV
+620 KPYWGETAFTLKVV
-634 NDFIVEMSDGK
+634 NDFIVQMYDG
-645 TYTIKADDYTDIPEY
+645 TSYTIKADDYTDIPETGL
-660 IEKNTDN
+660 NLFTD
-667 NPKDGLDLF
+667 K
-676 SDTAKKY
+676 AKKY
-683 FESHSTSRVDSNSSS
+683 FEGHSTSRVDSNSSS

-716 DQSSSVVNFKATG
+716 DQSSSVINFKATC
-729 GGTLKEDG
+729 GGTLKDD
-737 TYKGRA
+737 TYKGKA

-774 GADLLERKDGK
+774 GADLLEIKDGK

-792 SAHNES
+792 SAHDES

-823 DTDADSITLSPG
+823 DDNANSITLSPG
-835 YYFFPGITSDFDIL
+835 YYFFPGVKGDFDIL

-856 WNSNPYYKAEKLGDG
+856 WSSSNPYYKAEKLGDG
-871 TKTYKKVFVTTKMDP
+871 TKAYKKVIVTTKMDP

>member
-21 LAMALVAVLFLSTTT
+21 LAIALAAVLFLSTTT

-64 LDIAK
+64 LDIAE

-75 KLSLPDSGSL
+75 KLQLPDSGSL

-94 DPEVHVEKFN
+94 DPKVHVEKFN
-104 SSEAALNWINDPAN
+104 SSELALEWINNPAH

-133 NSDGSYTMTAV
+133 NTDGSYTMTAV
-144 GKENKYDYSVDG
+144 GKENKYDYSGDG

-170 LAEKE
+170 LVEKE

-181 MKQKSITTPTGNKFL
+181 MKQKTITSPTGNKFL

-201 ASFSLLRSVRQTVN
+201 TSFSLLRSVRKTLN
-215 DGGTTFRT
+215 EGDTTFRT
-223 LQNSFLDK
+223 LQSYDTDN
-231 DKKTIIYEPKT
+231 DKKSIIYIPKN
-242 EAGSTPLT
+242 EAGNTPLT

-255 VFDKAVKCISN
+255 VFDKTVKSTSN
-266 GDSRLK
+266 SNKRLK

-281 FLGNYNGTELNN
+281 FLGNYSGPKVTS
-293 DYKSEDDE
+293 DYNSEAV
-301 FNNPGDISLYTNSNT
+301 DISFYTESDA
-316 YGTALECK
+316 YGVALECK

-337 SGASGITLKYSGSSY
+337 TGESGITLKYSGSSY
-352 DTDKG
+352 NTDKG

-369 TYRKDEH
+369 TYNNSNQITKTVE
-376 GNECNTSLDYQ
+376 YK

-395 GKNNTPVDLFSTKA
+395 GDNNTAVDLFSESTKA
-409 TSITT
+409 SAKEITT
-414 DSEEYKRVSSI
+414 NSEEYKRVNSI
-425 DMYSSMVETDGEL
+425 DMYSSMVDT
-438 KGKLKDIHSAYEGAC
+438 KGKLKDIHSAYEG
-453 ENDKAKVDIL
+453 EYEKGKERVDIL
-463 HSNGTFNA
+463 NESGTFTA
-471 DPNLSSFSNTPRTE
+471 VPNSNSYSNTVRT
-485 NTINKGWKDYYI
+485 TFTKGWQDYYI

-506 ANGYYDMYSGKEF
+506 ASGYYDMYSGKEF

-525 IKPMVFDRTVDM
+525 INPMEFNGNVDM
-537 SIRSSNITLSI
+537 SIHSSNITLSI
-548 GPDEKETVYYNKNGN
+548 GPDENETVYYNNQIKNSNGN
-563 PHSFNQSNLPTN
+563 PYFPYSFNQTILPTDKF
-575 VATDSDTVTFTARD
+575 ATDSNTTKFTAE
-589 SGKTAQ
+589 G
-595 ANGNQ
+595 
-600 YVGEDSNKII
+600 SNKIT
-610 QKDRS
+610 QKNSS
-615 AHFRV
+615 ASFSV
-620 KPYWGEKSFTLKVV
+620 KPYWNEKSFTLKVV
-634 NDFIVEMSDGK
+634 NDFIVEMSDGT
-645 TYTIKADDYTDIPEY
+645 TYTIKADDYTDIPETGL
-660 IEKNTDN
+660 NLFTDE
-667 NPKDGLDLF
+667 
-676 SDTAKKY
+676 AKKY

-698 IKWVEDNAI
+698 IEWVKNNTI

-716 DQSSSVVNFKATG
+716 DQSSSVINFKATN
-729 GGTLKEDG
+729 GGTLKGD
-737 TYKGRA
+737 TYKGKA

-750 GSSGKDAIVTY
+750 GSSGENAIVTY

-774 GADLLERKDGK
+774 GADLLEIKDGK

-823 DTDADSITLSPG
+823 DDNANSITLSPG
-835 YYFFPGITSDFDIL
+835 YYFFPGITGDFDIL

-856 WNSNPYYKAEKLGDG
+856 WSSSNPYYKAEKLGDG
-871 TKTYKKVFVTTKMDP
+871 TKAYKKVIVTTKMDP

>member
-21 LAMALVAVLFLSTTT
+21 LAIALAAVLFLSTTT
-36 FLSIAM
+36 FLSIAT

-64 LDIAK
+64 LDMAE

-75 KLSLPDSGSL
+75 KLQLPDSGSL
-85 YYVFYYVEG
+85 YYVFYYIEG

-104 SSEAALNWINDPAN
+104 SSELALEWINNPAH

-133 NSDGSYTMTAV
+133 NTDGSYTMTAV
-144 GKENKYDYSVDG
+144 GKENKYDYSGDG

-170 LAEKE
+170 LVEKE

-181 MKQKSITTPTGNKFL
+181 MKQKTITSPTGNKFL

-201 ASFSLLRSVRQTVN
+201 TSFSLLRSVRKTLN
-215 DGGTTFRT
+215 EGDTTFRT
-223 LQNSFLDK
+223 LQSYDTDNE
-231 DKKTIIYEPKT
+231 KKSIIYIPKN
-242 EAGSTPLT
+242 EAGNTPLT

-255 VFDKAVKCISN
+255 VFDKTVKSTSN

-281 FLGNYNGTELNN
+281 FLGNYTGPKITS
-293 DYKSEDDE
+293 DYNSEAVDVS
-301 FNNPGDISLYTNSNT
+301 FYTNSDA

-337 SGASGITLKYSGSSY
+337 TGESGITLKYSGSSY

-357 VVIYFTKDCKLM
+357 VVIYFTKNCKLM
-369 TYRKDEH
+369 TYNNSNQITKTVE
-376 GNECNTSLDYQ
+376 YK

-395 GKNNTPVDLFSTKA
+395 GDNNTAVDLFSESTKA
-409 TSITT
+409 SAKEITT
-414 DSEEYKRVSSI
+414 NSEEYKRVNSI
-425 DMYSSMVETDGEL
+425 DMYSSMVDT
-438 KGKLKDIHSAYEGAC
+438 KGKLKDIHSAYEG
-453 ENDKAKVDIL
+453 EYEKGKERVDIL
-463 HSNGTFNA
+463 NESGTFTA
-471 DPNLSSFSNTPRTE
+471 VPNSNSYSNTVRT
-485 NTINKGWKDYYI
+485 TFTKGWQDYYI

-506 ANGYYDMYSGKEF
+506 ASGYYDMYSGKEF

-525 IKPMVFDRTVDM
+525 INPMEFNGNVDM
-537 SIRSSNITLSI
+537 SIHSSNITLSI
-548 GPDEKETVYYNKNGN
+548 GPDENETVYYNNQIKNSNGN
-563 PHSFNQSNLPTN
+563 PYFPYSFNQTILPTDKF
-575 VATDSDTVTFTARD
+575 ATDSNTQKFTAE
-589 SGKTAQ
+589 G
-595 ANGNQ
+595 
-600 YVGEDSNKII
+600 SNKIT
-610 QKDRS
+610 QKNSS
-615 AHFRV
+615 ASFSV
-620 KPYWGEKSFTLKVV
+620 KPYWNEKSFTLKVV
-634 NDFIVEMSDGK
+634 NDFIVEMSDG
-645 TYTIKADDYTDIPEY
+645 TSYTIKADDYTDIPE
-660 IEKNTDN
+660 T
-667 NPKDGLDLF
+667 GLDLF
-676 SDTAKKY
+676 SNDAKIY
-683 FESHSTSRVDSNSSS
+683 FEGHSTPRVDSNSSS
-698 IKWVEDNAI
+698 IEWVKNNTI

-716 DQSSSVVNFKATG
+716 DQSSSVINFKATC
-729 GGTLKEDG
+729 GGTLKDD
-737 TYKGRA
+737 TYKGKA

-774 GADLLERKDGK
+774 GADLLEIKDGK

-792 SAHNES
+792 SAHKDS

-823 DTDADSITLSPG
+823 DDNANSITLSPG
-835 YYFFPGITSDFDIL
+835 YYFFPGITGDFDIL
-849 SKAFWEK
+849 SKAFWENWSSSK
-856 WNSNPYYKAEKLGDG
+856 PYYKAEKLNDG
-871 TKTYKKVFVTTKMDP
+871 TEAYKKVTVTTKIDP

>member
-21 LAMALVAVLFLSTTT
+21 LAIALAAVLFLSTTT

-64 LDIAK
+64 LDIAE

-104 SSEAALNWINDPAN
+104 SSELALKWINNPSH

-133 NSDGSYTMTAV
+133 NADGSYTMTAV
-144 GKENKYDYSVDG
+144 GKENKYDYSGDG

-170 LAEKE
+170 LVEKE
-175 ETANLT
+175 EIANLT
-181 MKQKSITTPTGNKFL
+181 MKQKTITSPTGNKFL

-201 ASFSLLRSVRQTVN
+201 TSFSLLRSVRKTLN
-215 DGGTTFRT
+215 EGDTTFRT
-223 LQNSFLDK
+223 LQSYDTDNE
-231 DKKTIIYEPKT
+231 KKSIIYIPKN
-242 EAGSTPLT
+242 EAGNTPLT

-255 VFDKAVKCISN
+255 VFDKTVKSTSN

-281 FLGNYNGTELNN
+281 FLGNYTGPKITS
-293 DYKSEDDE
+293 DYNSEAVDVS
-301 FNNPGDISLYTNSNT
+301 FYTNSDA

-337 SGASGITLKYSGSSY
+337 TGESGITLKYSGSSY

-357 VVIYFTKDCKLM
+357 VVIYFTKNCKLM
-369 TYRKDEH
+369 TYNNSNQITKTVE
-376 GNECNTSLDYQ
+376 YK

-395 GKNNTPVDLFSTKA
+395 GDNNTAVDLFSESTKA
-409 TSITT
+409 SAKEITT
-414 DSEEYKRVSSI
+414 NSEEYKRVNSI
-425 DMYSSMVETDGEL
+425 DMYSSMVDT
-438 KGKLKDIHSAYEGAC
+438 KGKLKDIHSAYEG
-453 ENDKAKVDIL
+453 EYEKGKERVDIL
-463 HSNGTFNA
+463 NESGTFTA
-471 DPNLSSFSNTPRTE
+471 VPNSNSYSNTVRT
-485 NTINKGWKDYYI
+485 TFTKGLQDYYI

-506 ANGYYDMYSGKEF
+506 ASGYYDMYSGKEF

-525 IKPMVFDRTVDM
+525 INPMEFNGNVDM
-537 SIRSSNITLSI
+537 SIHSSNITLSI
-548 GPDEKETVYYNKNGN
+548 GPDEKETVYYNNQIKNSNGN
-563 PHSFNQSNLPTN
+563 PYFPYSFNQTILPTDKF
-575 VATDSDTVTFTARD
+575 ATDSNTTKFTAE
-589 SGKTAQ
+589 G
-595 ANGNQ
+595 
-600 YVGEDSNKII
+600 SNKIK
-610 QKDRS
+610 QNNSS
-615 AHFRV
+615 ASFSV
-620 KPYWGEKSFTLKVV
+620 KPYWNEKSFTLKVV
-634 NDFIVEMSDGK
+634 NDFIVQMSDG
-645 TYTIKADDYTDIPEY
+645 TSYTIKADDYTDIPE
-660 IEKNTDN
+660 T
-667 NPKDGLDLF
+667 GLNLF
-676 SDTAKKY
+676 SNDAKKY
-683 FESHSTSRVDSNSSS
+683 FEDHSTSRVDSNSSS

-716 DQSSSVVNFKATG
+716 DQSSSVINFKATC
-729 GGTLKEDG
+729 GGTLKEDS

-774 GADLLERKDGK
+774 GADLLEIKDGK

-823 DTDADSITLSPG
+823 DDNANSITLSPG
-835 YYFFPGITSDFDIL
+835 YYFFPGITGDFDIL

-856 WNSNPYYKAEKLGDG
+856 WSSSNPYYKAEKLGDG
-871 TKTYKKVFVTTKMDP
+871 TKAYKKVTVTTKMDP

>member
-21 LAMALVAVLFLSTTT
+21 LAIALAAVLFLSTTT

-64 LDIAK
+64 LDIAE

-104 SSEAALNWINDPAN
+104 SSELALKWINNPSH

-133 NSDGSYTMTAV
+133 NADGSYTMTAV
-144 GKENKYDYSVDG
+144 GKENKYDYSGDG

-170 LAEKE
+170 LVEKE
-175 ETANLT
+175 EIANLT
-181 MKQKSITTPTGNKFL
+181 MKQKTITSPTGNKFL

-201 ASFSLLRSVRQTVN
+201 TSFSLLRSVRKTLN
-215 DGGTTFRT
+215 EGDTTFRT
-223 LQNSFLDK
+223 LQSYDTDNE
-231 DKKTIIYEPKT
+231 KKSIIYIPKN
-242 EAGSTPLT
+242 EAGNTPLT

-255 VFDKAVKCISN
+255 VFDKTVKSTSN

-281 FLGNYNGTELNN
+281 FLGNYTGPKITS
-293 DYKSEDDE
+293 DYNSEAVDVS
-301 FNNPGDISLYTNSNT
+301 FYTNSDA

-337 SGASGITLKYSGSSY
+337 TGESGITLKYSGSSY

-357 VVIYFTKDCKLM
+357 VVIYFTKNCKLM
-369 TYRKDEH
+369 TYNNSNQITKTVE
-376 GNECNTSLDYQ
+376 YK

-395 GKNNTPVDLFSTKA
+395 GDNNTAVDLFSESTKA
-409 TSITT
+409 SAKEITT
-414 DSEEYKRVSSI
+414 NSEEYKRVNSI
-425 DMYSSMVETDGEL
+425 DMYSSMVDT
-438 KGKLKDIHSAYEGAC
+438 KGKLKDIHSAYEG
-453 ENDKAKVDIL
+453 EYEKGKERVDIL
-463 HSNGTFNA
+463 NESGTFTA
-471 DPNLSSFSNTPRTE
+471 VPNSNSYSNTVRT
-485 NTINKGWKDYYI
+485 TFTKGWQDYYI

-506 ANGYYDMYSGKEF
+506 ASGYYDMYSGKEF

-525 IKPMVFDRTVDM
+525 INPMEFNGNVDM
-537 SIRSSNITLSI
+537 SIHSSNITLSI
-548 GPDEKETVYYNKNGN
+548 GPDEKETVYYNNQIKNSNGN
-563 PHSFNQSNLPTN
+563 PYFPYSFNQTILPTDKF
-575 VATDSDTVTFTARD
+575 ATDSNTTKFTAE
-589 SGKTAQ
+589 G
-595 ANGNQ
+595 
-600 YVGEDSNKII
+600 SNKIK
-610 QKDRS
+610 QNNSS
-615 AHFRV
+615 ASFSV
-620 KPYWGEKSFTLKVV
+620 KPYWNEKSFTLKVV
-634 NDFIVEMSDGK
+634 NDFIVEMSDGT
-645 TYTIKADDYTDIPEY
+645 TYTIKADDYTDIPE
-660 IEKNTDN
+660 T
-667 NPKDGLDLF
+667 GLNLF
-676 SDTAKKY
+676 SNDAKKY
-683 FESHSTSRVDSNSSS
+683 FEDHSTSRVDSNSSS

-716 DQSSSVVNFKATG
+716 DQSSSVINFKATC
-729 GGTLKEDG
+729 GGTLKEDS

-823 DTDADSITLSPG
+823 DDNANSITLSPG
-835 YYFFPGITSDFDIL
+835 YYFFPGITGDFDIL

-856 WNSNPYYKAEKLGDG
+856 WSSSNPYYKAEKLGDG
-871 TKTYKKVFVTTKMDP
+871 TKAYKKVIVTTKMDP

>member
-21 LAMALVAVLFLSTTT
+21 LAIALAAVLFLSTTT

-64 LDIAK
+64 LDMAE

-75 KLSLPDSGSL
+75 KLQLPDSGSL

-94 DPEVHVEKFN
+94 DPKVHVEKFN
-104 SSEAALNWINDPAN
+104 SSELALEWINNPAH

-133 NSDGSYTMTAV
+133 NTDGSYTMTAV
-144 GKENKYDYSVDG
+144 GKENKYDYSGDG

-170 LAEKE
+170 LVEKE

-181 MKQKSITTPTGNKFL
+181 MKQKTITSPTGNKFL

-201 ASFSLLRSVRQTVN
+201 TSFSLLRSVRKTLN
-215 DGGTTFRT
+215 EGDTTFRT
-223 LQNSFLDK
+223 LQSYDTDN
-231 DKKTIIYEPKT
+231 DKKSIIYIPKN
-242 EAGSTPLT
+242 EAGNTPLT

-255 VFDKAVKCISN
+255 VFDKTVKSTSN
-266 GDSRLK
+266 SNKRLK

-281 FLGNYNGTELNN
+281 FLGNYSGPKVTS
-293 DYKSEDDE
+293 DYNSEAV
-301 FNNPGDISLYTNSNT
+301 DISFYTESDA
-316 YGTALECK
+316 YGVALECK

-337 SGASGITLKYSGSSY
+337 TGESGITLKYSGSSY
-352 DTDKG
+352 NTDKG

-369 TYRKDEH
+369 TYNNSNQITKTVE
-376 GNECNTSLDYQ
+376 YK

-395 GKNNTPVDLFSTKA
+395 GDNNTAVDLFSESTKA
-409 TSITT
+409 SAKEITT
-414 DSEEYKRVSSI
+414 NSEEYKRVNSI
-425 DMYSSMVETDGEL
+425 DMYSSMVDT
-438 KGKLKDIHSAYEGAC
+438 KGKLKDIHSAYEG
-453 ENDKAKVDIL
+453 EYEKGKERVDIL
-463 HSNGTFNA
+463 NESGTFTA
-471 DPNLSSFSNTPRTE
+471 VPNSNSYSNTVRT
-485 NTINKGWKDYYI
+485 TFTKGWQDYYI

-506 ANGYYDMYSGKEF
+506 ASGYYDMYSGKEF

-525 IKPMVFDRTVDM
+525 INPMEFNENVDM
-537 SIRSSNITLSI
+537 SIHSSNITLSI
-548 GPDEKETVYYNKNGN
+548 GPDENETVYYNNQIKNSNGN
-563 PHSFNQSNLPTN
+563 PYFPYSFNQTILPTDKF
-575 VATDSDTVTFTARD
+575 ATDSNTQKFTAE
-589 SGKTAQ
+589 G
-595 ANGNQ
+595 
-600 YVGEDSNKII
+600 SNKIT
-610 QKDRS
+610 QKNSS
-615 AHFRV
+615 ASFSV
-620 KPYWGEKSFTLKVV
+620 KPYWNEKSFTLKVV
-634 NDFIVEMSDGK
+634 NDFIVEMSDGT
-645 TYTIKADDYTDIPEY
+645 TYTIKADDYTDIPETGL
-660 IEKNTDN
+660 NLFTDE
-667 NPKDGLDLF
+667 
-676 SDTAKKY
+676 AKKY

-698 IKWVEDNAI
+698 IEWVKNNTI

-716 DQSSSVVNFKATG
+716 DQSSSVINFKATA
-729 GGTLKEDG
+729 GGTLKDG
-737 TYKGRA
+737 TYKGKA

-774 GADLLERKDGK
+774 GADLLEIKDGK

-792 SAHNES
+792 SAHKES

-823 DTDADSITLSPG
+823 DDNANSITLSPG
-835 YYFFPGITSDFDIL
+835 YYFFPGITGDFDIL
-849 SKAFWEK
+849 SKAFWENWSSSK
-856 WNSNPYYKAEKLGDG
+856 PYYKAEKLNDG
-871 TKTYKKVFVTTKMDP
+871 TEAYKKVTVTTKIDP

>member
-21 LAMALVAVLFLSTTT
+21 LAIALAAVLFLSTTT

-94 DPEVHVEKFN
+94 DPNVHVEEFT
-104 SSEAALNWINDPAN
+104 SSELALKWINNPSH

-133 NSDGSYTMTAV
+133 NADGSYTMTAV
-144 GKENKYDYSVDG
+144 GKENKYDYSGDG

-170 LAEKE
+170 LVEKE
-175 ETANLT
+175 EIANLT
-181 MKQKSITTPTGNKFL
+181 MKQKTITSPTGNKFL

-201 ASFSLLRSVRQTVN
+201 TSFSLLRSVRKTLN
-215 DGGTTFRT
+215 EGDTTFRT
-223 LQNSFLDK
+223 LQGYDTDN
-231 DKKTIIYEPKT
+231 DKKSIIYIPKN
-242 EAGSTPLT
+242 EAGNTPLT

-255 VFDKAVKCISN
+255 VFDKAVKSTSN
-266 GDSRLK
+266 CTSRLK

-281 FLGNYNGTELNN
+281 FLGNYTGPKVKS
-293 DYKSEDDE
+293 DYNSEAV
-301 FNNPGDISLYTNSNT
+301 DISFYTNSDA

-337 SGASGITLKYSGSSY
+337 TGESGITLKYSGSSY
-352 DTDKG
+352 NTDKG

-369 TYRKDEH
+369 TYNNDHSKIKEV
-376 GNECNTSLDYQ
+376 EYK
-387 KGYYYINL
+387 KGYYYISL
-395 GKNNTPVDLFSTKA
+395 GDNNTAVDLFSESTKA
-409 TSITT
+409 SAKKIDT
-414 DSEEYKRVSSI
+414 DSKEYKRVSSI
-425 DMYSSMVETDGEL
+425 DMYSSMVDT
-438 KGKLKDIHSAYEGAC
+438 KGKLKDIHSAYEG
-453 ENDKAKVDIL
+453 EYEKDKERVDIL
-463 HSNGTFNA
+463 NENGTFTA
-471 DPNLSSFSNTPRTE
+471 VPNSSSYSNTPRTE
-485 NTINKGWKDYYI
+485 FTKGWKDYYI

-506 ANGYYDMYSGKEF
+506 ASGYYDMYSGKEF

-525 IKPMVFDRTVDM
+525 IKPMEFNGNIDM
-537 SIRSSNITLSI
+537 SIHSSNITLSI
-548 GPDEKETVYYNKNGN
+548 GPDEKETVYYNNKIKNSNGN
-563 PHSFNQSNLPTN
+563 PYFPYSFNQTILPTSDF
-575 VATDSDTVTFTARD
+575 ATDSNTQKFTAE
-589 SGKTAQ
+589 G
-595 ANGNQ
+595 
-600 YVGEDSNKII
+600 SNII
-610 QKDRS
+610 KQINSS
-615 AHFRV
+615 ASFSV
-620 KPYWGEKSFTLKVV
+620 KPYWNEKSFTLKVV
-634 NDFIVEMSDGK
+634 NDFIVEMSDG
-645 TYTIKADDYTDIPEY
+645 TSYTIKADDYTDIPE
-660 IEKNTDN
+660 T
-667 NPKDGLDLF
+667 GLNLF
-676 SDTAKKY
+676 SNDAKKY
-683 FESHSTSRVDSNSSS
+683 FEDHSTSRVDSNSSS
-698 IKWVEDNAI
+698 IKWVDNNTI

-729 GGTLKEDG
+729 GGTLKEDS

-792 SAHNES
+792 SAHKES
-798 TCVVDGNPIDGSML
+798 TCAVDGNPIDGSML

-823 DTDADSITLSPG
+823 DDNANSITLSPG
-835 YYFFPGITSDFDIL
+835 YYFFPGITGDFDIL

-856 WNSNPYYKAEKLGDG
+856 WSSSNPYYKAEKLGDG
-871 TKTYKKVFVTTKMDP
+871 TKAYKKVIVTTKMDP

>member
-21 LAMALVAVLFLSTTT
+21 LAIALAAVLFLSTTT

-64 LDIAK
+64 LDMAE

-75 KLSLPDSGSL
+75 KLQLPDSGSL

-94 DPEVHVEKFN
+94 DPKVHVEKFN
-104 SSEAALNWINDPAN
+104 SSELALKWINDPAH

-133 NSDGSYTMTAV
+133 NTDGSYTMTAV
-144 GKENKYDYSVDG
+144 GKENKYDYSGDG

-170 LAEKE
+170 LVEKE
-175 ETANLT
+175 EIANLT
-181 MKQKSITTPTGNKFL
+181 MKQKTITSPTGNKFL

-201 ASFSLLRSVRQTVN
+201 TSFSLLRSVRKTLN
-215 DGGTTFRT
+215 EGDTTFRT
-223 LQNSFLDK
+223 LQSYDTDNE
-231 DKKTIIYEPKT
+231 KKSIIYIPKN
-242 EAGSTPLT
+242 EAGNTPLT

-255 VFDKAVKCISN
+255 VFDKTVKSTSN

-281 FLGNYNGTELNN
+281 FLGNYTGPKITS
-293 DYKSEDDE
+293 DYNSEAVDVS
-301 FNNPGDISLYTNSNT
+301 FYTNSDA

-337 SGASGITLKYSGSSY
+337 TGESGITLKYSGSSY

-357 VVIYFTKDCKLM
+357 VVIYFTKNCKLM
-369 TYRKDEH
+369 TYNNSNQITKTVE
-376 GNECNTSLDYQ
+376 YK

-395 GKNNTPVDLFSTKA
+395 GDNNTAVDLFSESTKA
-409 TSITT
+409 SAKEITT
-414 DSEEYKRVSSI
+414 NSEEYKRVNSI
-425 DMYSSMVETDGEL
+425 DMYSSMVDT
-438 KGKLKDIHSAYEGAC
+438 KGKLKDIHSAYEG
-453 ENDKAKVDIL
+453 EYEKGKERVDIL
-463 HSNGTFNA
+463 NESGTFTA
-471 DPNLSSFSNTPRTE
+471 VPNSNSYSNTVRTE
-485 NTINKGWKDYYI
+485 FTKGWKDYYI

-506 ANGYYDMYSGKEF
+506 ASGYYDMYSGKEF

-525 IKPMVFDRTVDM
+525 INPMEFNGNVDM
-537 SIRSSNITLSI
+537 SIHSSNITLSI
-548 GPDEKETVYYNKNGN
+548 GPDENETVYYNNQIKNSNGN
-563 PHSFNQSNLPTN
+563 PYFPYSFNQTILPTDKF
-575 VATDSDTVTFTARD
+575 ATDSNTQKFT
-589 SGKTAQ
+589 SEG
-595 ANGNQ
+595 
-600 YVGEDSNKII
+600 SNKIT
-610 QKDRS
+610 QKNSS
-615 AHFRV
+615 ASFSV
-620 KPYWGEKSFTLKVV
+620 KPYWNEKSFTLKVV
-634 NDFIVEMSDGK
+634 NDFIVEMSDGT
-645 TYTIKADDYTDIPEY
+645 TYTIKADDYTDIPETGL
-660 IEKNTDN
+660 NLFTDE
-667 NPKDGLDLF
+667 
-676 SDTAKKY
+676 AKKY

-698 IKWVEDNAI
+698 IEWVKNNTI

-716 DQSSSVVNFKATG
+716 DQSSSVINFKATA
-729 GGTLKEDG
+729 GGTLKDG
-737 TYKGRA
+737 TYKGKA

-774 GADLLERKDGK
+774 GADLLEIKDGK

-792 SAHNES
+792 SAHKES

-823 DTDADSITLSPG
+823 DDNANSITLSPG
-835 YYFFPGITSDFDIL
+835 YYFFPGITGDFDIL
-849 SKAFWEK
+849 SKAFWENWSSSK
-856 WNSNPYYKAEKLGDG
+856 PYYKAEKLNDG
-871 TKTYKKVFVTTKMDP
+871 TEAYKKVTVTTKIDP

>member
-21 LAMALVAVLFLSTTT
+21 LAIALAAVLFLSTTT

-94 DPEVHVEKFN
+94 DPNVHVEEFT
-104 SSEAALNWINDPAN
+104 SSELALKWINNPSH

-133 NSDGSYTMTAV
+133 NADGSYTMTAV
-144 GKENKYDYSVDG
+144 GKENKYDYSGDG

-181 MKQKSITTPTGNKFL
+181 MKQKTITTPTGNKFL

-201 ASFSLLRSVRQTVN
+201 TSFSLLRSVRKTVN
-215 DGGTTFRT
+215 DGDTTFRT
-223 LQNSFLDK
+223 LQDYDTDNDNKS
-231 DKKTIIYEPKT
+231 IIYIPKN
-242 EAGSTPLT
+242 EAGNTPLT

-255 VFDKAVKCISN
+255 VFDKTVKSTSVSN
-266 GDSRLK
+266 SRLK

-281 FLGNYNGTELNN
+281 FLGNYTGPKVKS
-293 DYKSEDDE
+293 DYNSEAVDVS
-301 FNNPGDISLYTNSNT
+301 FYTNSDAF
-316 YGTALECK
+316 GTALECK
-324 YLVIGGNMVCRPA
+324 YLVIGGNMVCRPF
-337 SGASGITLKYSGSSY
+337 SGESGITLKYSGSSY

-369 TYRKDEH
+369 TYNNSNQITKTVEY
-376 GNECNTSLDYQ
+376 EQ
-387 KGYYYINL
+387 GYYYINL
-395 GKNNTPVDLFSTKA
+395 DVKTEVENGEKIIHNIPVDLFSQATKDKA
-409 TSITT
+409 KKITT

-425 DMYSSMVETDGEL
+425 DMYSSMVDTN
-438 KGKLKDIHSAYEGAC
+438 GKLKDIHSAYEGKW
-453 ENDKAKVDIL
+453 EKDKERVDIL
-463 HSNGTFNA
+463 NDNGAFTAVPNSN
-471 DPNLSSFSNTPRTE
+471 SFSNTPRT
-485 NTINKGWKDYYI
+485 TFNKGWKDYYI
-497 YCAPSEMPT
+497 YCSPSEMPT
-506 ANGYYDMYSGKEF
+506 DSGYYDMYSGKEF

-525 IKPMVFDRTVDM
+525 IKPMEFNGNVDM
-537 SIRSSNITLSI
+537 SIHSSNITLSI
-548 GPDEKETVYYNKNGN
+548 GPDEKETVYYNNKYN
-563 PHSFNQSNLPTN
+563 PHSFNQTNLPTN

-595 ANGNQ
+595 ANNNKYEG
-600 YVGEDSNKII
+600 GDSNKII
-610 QKDRS
+610 QKGS
-615 AHFRV
+615 SSHFRV
-620 KPYWGEKSFTLKVV
+620 KPYWNETSFTLKVV
-634 NDFIVEMSDGK
+634 NDFIVEMSDGT
-645 TYTIKADDYTDIPEY
+645 TYTIKADDYTDIPE
-660 IEKNTDN
+660 
-667 NPKDGLDLF
+667 DGLDLF
-676 SDTAKKY
+676 TNDAKKY
-683 FESHSTSRVDSNSSS
+683 FEGHSTSRVDSNSSS

-785 GLKINTY
+785 GLRINTY
-792 SAHNES
+792 SAHKES

-823 DTDADSITLSPG
+823 DDNANSITLSPG
-835 YYFFPGITSDFDIL
+835 YYFFPGITGDFDIL

-856 WNSNPYYKAEKLGDG
+856 WSSSNPYYKAEKLGDG
-871 TKTYKKVFVTTKMDP
+871 TKAYKKVIVTTKMDP

>member
-21 LAMALVAVLFLSTTT
+21 LAIALAAVLFLSTTT

-64 LDIAK
+64 LDMAE

-75 KLSLPDSGSL
+75 KLQLPDSGSL
-85 YYVFYYVEG
+85 YYVFYYIEG
-94 DPEVHVEKFN
+94 DPKVHVEKFN
-104 SSEAALNWINDPAN
+104 SSELALKWINNPAH

-133 NSDGSYTMTAV
+133 NTDGSYTMTAV
-144 GKENKYDYSVDG
+144 GKENKYDYSGDG

-170 LAEKE
+170 LVEKE
-175 ETANLT
+175 EIANLT
-181 MKQKSITTPTGNKFL
+181 MKQKAITSPTGNKFL

-201 ASFSLLRSVRQTVN
+201 TSFSLLRSVRKTLN
-215 DGGTTFRT
+215 EGDTTFRT
-223 LQNSFLDK
+223 LQSYDTDNE
-231 DKKTIIYEPKT
+231 KKSIIYIPKN
-242 EAGSTPLT
+242 EAGNTPLT

-255 VFDKAVKCISN
+255 VFDKTVKSTSN

-281 FLGNYNGTELNN
+281 FLGNYTGPKITS
-293 DYKSEDDE
+293 DYNSEAVDVS
-301 FNNPGDISLYTNSNT
+301 FYTNSDA

-337 SGASGITLKYSGSSY
+337 TGESGITLKYSGSSY
-352 DTDKG
+352 NTDKG

-369 TYRKDEH
+369 TYNNSNQITKTVE
-376 GNECNTSLDYQ
+376 YK

-395 GKNNTPVDLFSTKA
+395 GDNNTAVDLFSENTKKSAVKIA
-409 TSITT
+409 TN
-414 DSEEYKRVSSI
+414 SEEYKRVNSI
-425 DMYSSMVETDGEL
+425 DMYSSMVDT
-438 KGKLKDIHSAYEGAC
+438 KGKLKDIHSAYEG
-453 ENDKAKVDIL
+453 EYEKGKERVDIL
-463 HSNGTFNA
+463 NESGIFTAVPNSN
-471 DPNLSSFSNTPRTE
+471 SYSNTVRT
-485 NTINKGWKDYYI
+485 TFTKGWQDYYI

-506 ANGYYDMYSGKEF
+506 ASGYYDMYSGKEF

-525 IKPMVFDRTVDM
+525 INPMEFNGNVDM
-537 SIRSSNITLSI
+537 SIHSSNITLSI
-548 GPDEKETVYYNKNGN
+548 GPDEKETVYYNNQIKNSNGN
-563 PHSFNQSNLPTN
+563 PYYPYSFNQTILPTDKF
-575 VATDSDTVTFTARD
+575 ATDSNTTKFT
-589 SGKTAQ
+589 SEG
-595 ANGNQ
+595 
-600 YVGEDSNKII
+600 SNKIK
-610 QKDRS
+610 QNNSS
-615 AHFRV
+615 ASFSV
-620 KPYWGEKSFTLKVV
+620 KPYWNEKSFTLKVV
-634 NDFIVEMSDGK
+634 NDFIVEMSDGT
-645 TYTIKADDYTDIPEY
+645 TYTIKADDYTDIPETGL
-660 IEKNTDN
+660 NLFTDE
-667 NPKDGLDLF
+667 
-676 SDTAKKY
+676 AKKY

-698 IKWVEDNAI
+698 IEWVKNNTI

-716 DQSSSVVNFKATG
+716 DQSSSVINFKATC
-729 GGTLKEDG
+729 GGTLKDD
-737 TYKGRA
+737 TYKGKA

-792 SAHNES
+792 SAHKES

-823 DTDADSITLSPG
+823 DDNANSITLSPG
-835 YYFFPGITSDFDIL
+835 YYFFPGITGDFDIL
-849 SKAFWEK
+849 SKAFWENWSSSK
-856 WNSNPYYKAEKLGDG
+856 PYYKAEKLNDG
-871 TKTYKKVFVTTKMDP
+871 TEAYKKVTVTTKIDP

>member
-21 LAMALVAVLFLSTTT
+21 LAIALAAVLFLSTTT

-85 YYVFYYVEG
+85 YYVFYYIEG
-94 DPEVHVEKFN
+94 DPEVHVVEFS
-104 SSEAALNWINDPAN
+104 SSELALKWINNPSN

-133 NSDGSYTMTAV
+133 NADGSYTMTAV
-144 GKENKYDYSVDG
+144 GKENKYDYSGDG

-170 LAEKE
+170 LVEKE

-181 MKQKSITTPTGNKFL
+181 MKQKTITSPTGNKFL

-201 ASFSLLRSVRQTVN
+201 TSFSLLRSVRKTLN
-215 DGGTTFRT
+215 EGDTTFRT
-223 LQNSFLDK
+223 LQSYDTDNE
-231 DKKTIIYEPKT
+231 KKSIIYIPKN
-242 EAGSTPLT
+242 EAGNTPLT

-255 VFDKAVKCISN
+255 VFDKTVKSTSN

-281 FLGNYNGTELNN
+281 FLGNYTGPKITS
-293 DYKSEDDE
+293 DYNSEAVDVS
-301 FNNPGDISLYTNSNT
+301 FYTNSDA

-337 SGASGITLKYSGSSY
+337 TGESGITLKYSGSSY

-357 VVIYFTKDCKLM
+357 VVIYFTKNCKLM
-369 TYRKDEH
+369 TYNNSNQITKTVE
-376 GNECNTSLDYQ
+376 YK

-395 GKNNTPVDLFSTKA
+395 GDNNTAVDLFSESTKA
-409 TSITT
+409 SAKEITT
-414 DSEEYKRVSSI
+414 NSEEYKRVNSI
-425 DMYSSMVETDGEL
+425 DMYSSMVDT
-438 KGKLKDIHSAYEGAC
+438 KGKLKDIHSAYEG
-453 ENDKAKVDIL
+453 EYEKGKERVDIL
-463 HSNGTFNA
+463 NESGTFTA
-471 DPNLSSFSNTPRTE
+471 VPNSNSYSNTVRT
-485 NTINKGWKDYYI
+485 TFTKGWQDYYI

-506 ANGYYDMYSGKEF
+506 ASGYYDMYSGKEF

-525 IKPMVFDRTVDM
+525 INPMEFNGNVDM
-537 SIRSSNITLSI
+537 SIHSSNITLSI
-548 GPDEKETVYYNKNGN
+548 GPDEKETVYYNNQIKNSNGN
-563 PHSFNQSNLPTN
+563 PYFPYSFNQTILPTDKF
-575 VATDSDTVTFTARD
+575 ATDSNTTKFTAE
-589 SGKTAQ
+589 G
-595 ANGNQ
+595 
-600 YVGEDSNKII
+600 SNKIK
-610 QKDRS
+610 QNNSS
-615 AHFRV
+615 ASFSV
-620 KPYWGEKSFTLKVV
+620 KPYWNEKSFTLKVV
-634 NDFIVEMSDGK
+634 NDFIVQMSDG
-645 TYTIKADDYTDIPEY
+645 TSYTIKADDYTDIPE
-660 IEKNTDN
+660 T
-667 NPKDGLDLF
+667 GLNLF
-676 SDTAKKY
+676 SNDAKKY
-683 FESHSTSRVDSNSSS
+683 FEDHSTSRVDSNSSS

-716 DQSSSVVNFKATG
+716 DQSSSVINFKATC
-729 GGTLKEDG
+729 GGTLKEDS

-774 GADLLERKDGK
+774 GADLLEIKDGK

-823 DTDADSITLSPG
+823 DDNANSITLSPG
-835 YYFFPGITSDFDIL
+835 YYFFPGITGDFDIL

-856 WNSNPYYKAEKLGDG
+856 WSSSNPYYKAEKLGDG
-871 TKTYKKVFVTTKMDP
+871 TKAYKKVTVTTKMDP

>member
-1 MKKLHTKKRRIN
+1 MKKLHTKKRMIN

-21 LAMALVAVLFLSTTT
+21 LAIALAAVLFLSTTT

-64 LDIAK
+64 LDIAE

-104 SSEAALNWINDPAN
+104 SSELALKWINNPSH

-133 NSDGSYTMTAV
+133 NADGSYTMTAV
-144 GKENKYDYSVDG
+144 GKENKYDYSGDG

-170 LAEKE
+170 LVEKE
-175 ETANLT
+175 EIANLT
-181 MKQKSITTPTGNKFL
+181 MKQKTITSPTGNKFL

-201 ASFSLLRSVRQTVN
+201 TSFSLLRSVRKTLN
-215 DGGTTFRT
+215 EGDTTFRT
-223 LQNSFLDK
+223 LQSYDTDNE
-231 DKKTIIYEPKT
+231 KKSIIYIPKN
-242 EAGSTPLT
+242 EAGNTPLT

-255 VFDKAVKCISN
+255 VFDKTVKSTSN

-281 FLGNYNGTELNN
+281 FLGNYTGPKITS
-293 DYKSEDDE
+293 DYNSEAVDVS
-301 FNNPGDISLYTNSNT
+301 FYTNSDA

-337 SGASGITLKYSGSSY
+337 TGESGITLKYSGSSY

-357 VVIYFTKDCKLM
+357 VVIYFTKNCKLM
-369 TYRKDEH
+369 TYNNSNQITKTVE
-376 GNECNTSLDYQ
+376 YK

-395 GKNNTPVDLFSTKA
+395 GDNNTAVDLFSESTKA
-409 TSITT
+409 SAKEITT
-414 DSEEYKRVSSI
+414 NSEEYKRVNSI
-425 DMYSSMVETDGEL
+425 DMYSSMVDT
-438 KGKLKDIHSAYEGAC
+438 KGKLKDIHSAYEG
-453 ENDKAKVDIL
+453 EYEKGKERVDIL
-463 HSNGTFNA
+463 NESGTFTA
-471 DPNLSSFSNTPRTE
+471 VPNSNSYSNTVRT
-485 NTINKGWKDYYI
+485 TFTKGWQDYYI

-506 ANGYYDMYSGKEF
+506 ASGYYDMYSGKEF

-525 IKPMVFDRTVDM
+525 INPMEFNGNVDM
-537 SIRSSNITLSI
+537 SIHSSNITLSI
-548 GPDEKETVYYNKNGN
+548 GPDEKETVYYNNQIKNSNGN
-563 PHSFNQSNLPTN
+563 PYFPYSFNQTILPTDKF
-575 VATDSDTVTFTARD
+575 ATDSNTTKFTAE
-589 SGKTAQ
+589 G
-595 ANGNQ
+595 
-600 YVGEDSNKII
+600 SNKIK
-610 QKDRS
+610 QNNSS
-615 AHFRV
+615 ASFSV
-620 KPYWGEKSFTLKVV
+620 KPYWNEKSFTLKVV
-634 NDFIVEMSDGK
+634 NDFIVQMSDG
-645 TYTIKADDYTDIPEY
+645 TSYTIKADDYTDIPE
-660 IEKNTDN
+660 T
-667 NPKDGLDLF
+667 GLNLF
-676 SDTAKKY
+676 SNDAKKY
-683 FESHSTSRVDSNSSS
+683 FEDHSTSRVDSNSSS

-716 DQSSSVVNFKATG
+716 DQSSSVINFKATC
-729 GGTLKEDG
+729 GGTLKEDS

-774 GADLLERKDGK
+774 GADLLEIKDGK

-823 DTDADSITLSPG
+823 DDNANSITLSPG
-835 YYFFPGITSDFDIL
+835 YYFFPGITGDFDIL

-856 WNSNPYYKAEKLGDG
+856 WSSSNPYYKAEKLGDG
-871 TKTYKKVFVTTKMDP
+871 TKAYKKVTVTTKMDP

>member
-21 LAMALVAVLFLSTTT
+21 LAIALAAVLFLSTTT

-64 LDIAK
+64 LDIAE

-75 KLSLPDSGSL
+75 KLQLPDSGSL

-94 DPEVHVEKFN
+94 DPNVHVEKFI
-104 SSEAALNWINDPAN
+104 SSEEALKWINNPAH

-133 NSDGSYTMTAV
+133 NTDGSYTMTAV
-144 GKENKYDYSVDG
+144 GKENKYDYSGDG

-170 LAEKE
+170 LVEKE

-181 MKQKSITTPTGNKFL
+181 MKQKTITSPTGNKFL

-201 ASFSLLRSVRQTVN
+201 TSFSLLRSVRKTLN
-215 DGGTTFRT
+215 EGDTTFRT
-223 LQNSFLDK
+223 LQSYDTDN
-231 DKKTIIYEPKT
+231 DKKSIIYIPKN
-242 EAGSTPLT
+242 EAGNTPLT

-255 VFDKAVKCISN
+255 VFDKTVKSTSN
-266 GDSRLK
+266 SNKRLK

-281 FLGNYNGTELNN
+281 FLGNYSGPKVTS
-293 DYKSEDDE
+293 DYNSEAV
-301 FNNPGDISLYTNSNT
+301 DISFYTESDA
-316 YGTALECK
+316 YGVALECK

-337 SGASGITLKYSGSSY
+337 TGESGITLKYSGSSY
-352 DTDKG
+352 NTDKG

-369 TYRKDEH
+369 TYNNSNQITKTVE
-376 GNECNTSLDYQ
+376 YK

-395 GKNNTPVDLFSTKA
+395 GDNNTAVDLFSESTKA
-409 TSITT
+409 SAKEITT
-414 DSEEYKRVSSI
+414 NSEEYKRVNSI
-425 DMYSSMVETDGEL
+425 DMYSSMVDT
-438 KGKLKDIHSAYEGAC
+438 KGKLKDIHSAYEG
-453 ENDKAKVDIL
+453 EYEKGKERVDIL
-463 HSNGTFNA
+463 NESGTFTA
-471 DPNLSSFSNTPRTE
+471 VPNSNSYSNTVRT
-485 NTINKGWKDYYI
+485 TFTKGWQDYYI

-506 ANGYYDMYSGKEF
+506 ASGYYDMYSGKEF

-525 IKPMVFDRTVDM
+525 INPMEFNGNVDM
-537 SIRSSNITLSI
+537 SIHSSNITLSI
-548 GPDEKETVYYNKNGN
+548 GPDENETVYYNNQIKNSNGN
-563 PHSFNQSNLPTN
+563 PYFPYSFNQTILPTDKF
-575 VATDSDTVTFTARD
+575 ATDSNTQKFTAE
-589 SGKTAQ
+589 G
-595 ANGNQ
+595 
-600 YVGEDSNKII
+600 SNKIT
-610 QKDRS
+610 QKNSS
-615 AHFRV
+615 ASFSV
-620 KPYWGEKSFTLKVV
+620 KPYWNEKSFTLKVV
-634 NDFIVEMSDGK
+634 NDFIVEMSDGT
-645 TYTIKADDYTDIPEY
+645 TYTIKADDYTDIPETGL
-660 IEKNTDN
+660 NLFTDE
-667 NPKDGLDLF
+667 
-676 SDTAKKY
+676 AKKY

-698 IKWVEDNAI
+698 IEWVKNNTI

-716 DQSSSVVNFKATG
+716 DQSSSVINFKATN
-729 GGTLKEDG
+729 GGTLKGD
-737 TYKGRA
+737 TYKGKA

-750 GSSGKDAIVTY
+750 GSSGENAIVTY

-774 GADLLERKDGK
+774 GADLLEIKDGK

-823 DTDADSITLSPG
+823 DDNANSITLSPG
-835 YYFFPGITSDFDIL
+835 YYFFPGITGDFDIL
-849 SKAFWEK
+849 SKAFWENWSSSK
-856 WNSNPYYKAEKLGDG
+856 PYYKAEKLNDG
-871 TKTYKKVFVTTKMDP
+871 TEAYKKVTVTTKIEP

>member
-21 LAMALVAVLFLSTTT
+21 LAIALVAVLFLSTTT

-85 YYVFYYVEG
+85 YYVFYYEEG
-94 DPEVHVEKFN
+94 NSEVKVKQFS
-104 SSEAALNWINDPAN
+104 SSEEALKWINDPAN
-118 ASYTIIGNAYIKITK
+118 AKFTIIGDAYIKITK
-133 NSDGSYTMTAV
+133 NADGSYTMTAV
-144 GKENKYDYSVDG
+144 GKENKYDYSGDG

-181 MKQKSITTPTGNKFL
+181 MKQKTITSPTGNKFL

-201 ASFSLLRSVRQTVN
+201 TSFSLLRSVRQNVN
-215 DGGTTFRT
+215 DGDAGFRT
-223 LQNSFLDK
+223 LQGYDTDPEGKLDK
-231 DKKTIIYEPKT
+231 LGYIPKN
-242 EAGSTPLT
+242 EAGNTPLT

-255 VFDKAVKCISN
+255 VFDKTVKSTSN
-266 GDSRLK
+266 GSSRLK

-281 FLGNYNGTELNN
+281 FLGNYTGPDIAK
-293 DYKSEDDE
+293 DYKSTDPE
-301 FNNPGDISLYTNSNT
+301 FNNPVDISFYTNSDAF
-316 YGTALECK
+316 GTALECK

-337 SGASGITLKYSGSSY
+337 GGESGITLKYSGSSY

-369 TYRKDEH
+369 TYRKDKN
-376 GNECNTSLDYQ
+376 GKECNTSLDYK
-387 KGYYYINL
+387 KGYYYL
-395 GKNNTPVDLFSTKA
+395 KVGDNNTPVDLFSTKA
-409 TSITT
+409 TPIGTK
-414 DSEEYKRVSSI
+414 SEEYKRVSSI
-425 DMYSSMVETDGEL
+425 DMYSSMVDTTT
-438 KGKLKDIHSAYEGAC
+438 GKLKDIHSAYEGEC
-453 ENDKAKVDIL
+453 KKGKEKVDIL
-463 HSNGTFNA
+463 KDSGAFNDVPNSN
-471 DPNLSSFSNTPRTE
+471 SFSNTPREVFTE
-485 NTINKGWKDYYI
+485 GWKDYYI

-506 ANGYYDMYSGKEF
+506 AGGYYDMYSGKEF
-519 NYLWYN
+519 SYLWYN
-525 IKPMVFDRTVDM
+525 IKPMIINASADM
-537 SIRSSNITLSI
+537 SIRSRIITLSI
-548 GPDEKETVYYNKNGN
+548 GPDEKETVYYNQKYT
-563 PHSFNQSNLPTN
+563 PHSFNQTNLPTN

-595 ANGNQ
+595 ANGNT

-610 QKDRS
+610 QKNSS

-620 KPYWGEKSFTLKVV
+620 KPYWGETSFTLKVV
-634 NDFIVEMSDGK
+634 NDFIVQMYDGT
-645 TYTIKADDYTDIPEY
+645 TYTIKADDYTDIPE
-660 IEKNTDN
+660 K
-667 NPKDGLDLF
+667 GLDLF
-676 SDTAKKY
+676 TDEAKKY
-683 FESHSTSRVDSNSSS
+683 FEGHSTPRVDSNSSS
-698 IKWVEDNAI
+698 IKWVKDNNTI
-707 NTSVDSSNL
+707 NDSVNSSNL
-716 DQSSSVVNFKATG
+716 DQSSSVINFKATG
-729 GGTLKEDG
+729 GGTLTHG
-737 TYKGRA
+737 TYKGKA

-750 GSSGKDAIVTY
+750 GSSGKDAIVTH
-761 GNNATLKADVVSI
+761 GNDATLKADVVSI
-774 GADLLERKDGK
+774 GADLLEIKDGK

-798 TCVVDGNPIDGSML
+798 TCVVDGNSKDGSML

-823 DTDADSITLSPG
+823 DDNANSITLSPG
-835 YYFFPGITSDFDIL
+835 YYFFPGIKGDFDIL
-849 SKAFWEK
+849 SKDFWEN
-856 WNSNPYYKAEKLGDG
+856 WTDSNPYYKAEKLGDG
-871 TKTYKKVFVTTKMDP
+871 TEAYKKVIVTTKIDP

>member
-21 LAMALVAVLFLSTTT
+21 LAIALAAVLFLSTTT

-64 LDIAK
+64 LDIAE

-94 DPEVHVEKFN
+94 DPEVHVEEFN
-104 SSEAALNWINDPAN
+104 SSELALKWINNPSH

-133 NSDGSYTMTAV
+133 NADGSYTMTAV
-144 GKENKYDYSVDG
+144 GKENKYDYSGDG

-170 LAEKE
+170 LVEKE
-175 ETANLT
+175 EIANLT
-181 MKQKSITTPTGNKFL
+181 MKQKTITSPTGNKFL

-201 ASFSLLRSVRQTVN
+201 TSFSLLRSVRKTLN
-215 DGGTTFRT
+215 EGDTTFRT
-223 LQNSFLDK
+223 LQSYDTDNE
-231 DKKTIIYEPKT
+231 KKSIIYIPKN
-242 EAGSTPLT
+242 EAGNTPLT

-255 VFDKAVKCISN
+255 VFDKTVKSTSN

-281 FLGNYNGTELNN
+281 FLGNYTGPKITS
-293 DYKSEDDE
+293 DYNSEAVDVS
-301 FNNPGDISLYTNSNT
+301 FYTNSDA

-337 SGASGITLKYSGSSY
+337 TGESGITLKYSGSSY

-357 VVIYFTKDCKLM
+357 VVIYFTKNCKLM
-369 TYRKDEH
+369 TYNNSKQITKTVE
-376 GNECNTSLDYQ
+376 YK

-395 GKNNTPVDLFSTKA
+395 GDNNTAVDLFSESTKA
-409 TSITT
+409 SAKEITT
-414 DSEEYKRVSSI
+414 NSEEYKRVNSI
-425 DMYSSMVETDGEL
+425 DMYSSMVDT
-438 KGKLKDIHSAYEGAC
+438 KGKLKDIHSAYEG
-453 ENDKAKVDIL
+453 EYEKGKERVDIL
-463 HSNGTFNA
+463 NESGTFTA
-471 DPNLSSFSNTPRTE
+471 VPNSNSYSNTVRT
-485 NTINKGWKDYYI
+485 TFTKGWQDYYI

-506 ANGYYDMYSGKEF
+506 ASGYYDMYSGKEF

-525 IKPMVFDRTVDM
+525 INPMEFNGNVDM
-537 SIRSSNITLSI
+537 SIHSSNITLSI
-548 GPDEKETVYYNKNGN
+548 GPDEKETVYYNNQIKNSNGN
-563 PHSFNQSNLPTN
+563 PYFPYSFNQTILPTDKF
-575 VATDSDTVTFTARD
+575 ATDSNTTKFTAE
-589 SGKTAQ
+589 G
-595 ANGNQ
+595 
-600 YVGEDSNKII
+600 SNKIK
-610 QKDRS
+610 QNNSS
-615 AHFRV
+615 ASFSV
-620 KPYWGEKSFTLKVV
+620 KPYWNEKSFTLKVV
-634 NDFIVEMSDGK
+634 NDFIVEMSDG
-645 TYTIKADDYTDIPEY
+645 TSYTVKADDYTDIPE
-660 IEKNTDN
+660 T
-667 NPKDGLDLF
+667 GLNLF
-676 SDTAKKY
+676 SNDAKKY
-683 FESHSTSRVDSNSSS
+683 FEDHSTSRVDSNSSS

-716 DQSSSVVNFKATG
+716 DQSSSVINFKATC
-729 GGTLKEDG
+729 GGTLKEDS

-823 DTDADSITLSPG
+823 DDNANSITLSPG
-835 YYFFPGITSDFDIL
+835 YYFFPGITGDFDIL

-856 WNSNPYYKAEKLGDG
+856 WSSSNPYYKAEKLGDG
-871 TKTYKKVFVTTKMDP
+871 TKAYKKVTVTTKMDP

>member
-85 YYVFYYVEG
+85 YYVFYYIEG
-94 DPEVHVEKFN
+94 DPDVHVEKFN
-104 SSEAALNWINDPAN
+104 SSELALNWINDPAH

-133 NSDGSYTMTAV
+133 NADGSYTMTAV
-144 GKENKYDYSVDG
+144 GKENKYDYSGDG

-170 LAEKE
+170 LVEKE

-181 MKQKSITTPTGNKFL
+181 MKQKTITTPTGNKFL

-201 ASFSLLRSVRQTVN
+201 TSFSLLRSVRKN
-215 DGGTTFRT
+215 LNEGDNTFRT
-223 LQNSFLDK
+223 LQSYDADNE
-231 DKKTIIYEPKT
+231 KKSIIYIPKN
-242 EAGSTPLT
+242 EAGNTPLT

-255 VFDKAVKCISN
+255 VFDKAVKSTSN

-281 FLGNYNGTELNN
+281 FLGNYSGPKVTS
-293 DYKSEDDE
+293 DYNSEAV
-301 FNNPGDISLYTNSNT
+301 DISFYTNSDA

-337 SGASGITLKYSGSSY
+337 NGESGITLKYSGSSY
-352 DTDKG
+352 NTDKG

-369 TYRKDEH
+369 TYSNDHYKTKEVKY
-376 GNECNTSLDYQ
+376 E

-395 GKNNTPVDLFSTKA
+395 GDNNTAVDLFSENTKKSAVKIA
-409 TSITT
+409 TN
-414 DSEEYKRVSSI
+414 SEEYKRVNSI
-425 DMYSSMVETDGEL
+425 DMYSSMVDTN
-438 KGKLKDIHSAYEGAC
+438 GKLKDIHSAYEGESEKGKEKVNILN
-453 ENDKAKVDIL
+453 ENG
-463 HSNGTFNA
+463 SFTA
-471 DPNLSSFSNTPRTE
+471 DPNSSSFSNTRRQKYNE
-485 NTINKGWKDYYI
+485 GWKDYYI

-506 ANGYYDMYSGKEF
+506 AGGYYDMYSGKEF

-525 IKPMVFDRTVDM
+525 VDSMKINNNVDM
-537 SIRSSNITLSI
+537 SIHSSNITLSI
-548 GPDEKETVYYNKNGN
+548 GPDENETVYYNNQIKDSNGN
-563 PHSFNQSNLPTN
+563 PYFPYSFNQTILPTN
-575 VATDSDTVTFTARD
+575 GFDTDPNTTKFTAE
-589 SGKTAQ
+589 G
-595 ANGNQ
+595 
-600 YVGEDSNKII
+600 SNRII
-610 QKDRS
+610 PQGPGS
-615 AHFRV
+615 SFRV
-620 KPYWGEKSFTLKVV
+620 MPYWGEKSFTLKVV
-634 NDFIVEMSDGK
+634 NDFIVEMSDG
-645 TYTIKADDYTDIPEY
+645 TSYTVKADDYTDIPE
-660 IEKNTDN
+660 T
-667 NPKDGLDLF
+667 GLNLF
-676 SDTAKKY
+676 SNDAKKY
-683 FESHSTSRVDSNSSS
+683 FEDHSTSRVDSNSSS

-729 GGTLKEDG
+729 GGTLKEDS

-774 GADLLERKDGK
+774 GADLLVRKDGK

-792 SAHNES
+792 SAHKES
-798 TCVVDGNPIDGSML
+798 TCAVDGNPIDGSML

-823 DTDADSITLSPG
+823 DDNANSITLSPG
-835 YYFFPGITSDFDIL
+835 YYFFPGITGDFDIL

-856 WNSNPYYKAEKLGDG
+856 WSSSNPYYKAEKLGDG
-871 TKTYKKVFVTTKMDP
+871 TKAYKKVTVTTKMDP

>member
-85 YYVFYYVEG
+85 YYVFYYEEG
-94 DPEVHVEKFN
+94 NSEVKVKQFS
-104 SSEAALNWINDPAN
+104 SSELALKWINDPAN
-118 ASYTIIGNAYIKITK
+118 AKFTIIGDAYIKITK
-133 NSDGSYTMTAV
+133 NADGSYTMTAV
-144 GKENKYDYSVDG
+144 GKENKYDYSGDG

-170 LAEKE
+170 LAEEE

-181 MKQKSITTPTGNKFL
+181 MKQKTITTPTGNKFL

-201 ASFSLLRSVRQTVN
+201 ASFSLLSSVRKAVS
-215 DGGTTFRT
+215 DGDAGFRT
-223 LQNSFLDK
+223 LQGYDTDN
-231 DKKTIIYEPKT
+231 DKKSIIYIPKN
-242 EAGSTPLT
+242 EADGTPLT

-255 VFDKAVKCISN
+255 VFDKAVKCTSVSN
-266 GDSRLK
+266 SRLK

-281 FLGNYNGTELNN
+281 FLGNYTGQNIAN
-293 DYKSEDDE
+293 DYNSEAV
-301 FNNPGDISLYTNSNT
+301 DISLYTNSDT

-337 SGASGITLKYSGSSY
+337 GGASGITLKYSGSSY
-352 DTDKG
+352 NTDKG
-357 VVIYFTKDCKLM
+357 VVVYFTKDCKLM
-369 TYRKDEH
+369 TYNNSKQIT
-376 GNECNTSLDYQ
+376 NTVVYP
-387 KGYYYINL
+387 KGYYYFDL
-395 GKNNTPVDLFSTKA
+395 GDNNTPVDLFSVSDVESHK
-409 TSITT
+409 ITT
-414 DSEEYKRVSSI
+414 NSEKYKRVSSI
-425 DMYSSMVETDGEL
+425 DMYSSLVDTTTGE
-438 KGKLKDIHSAYEGAC
+438 LKDIHSAYEGEC
-453 ENDKAKVDIL
+453 EKDKAKVDIL
-463 HSNGTFNA
+463 YSNGTFNT
-471 DPNLSSFSNTPRTE
+471 DPQSSSFSNQKRE
-485 NTINKGWKDYYI
+485 NFNEGWNDYYI
-497 YCAPSEMPT
+497 YCSPSEMPT
-506 ANGYYDMYSGKEF
+506 AGGHYDMYSGKEF
-519 NYLWYN
+519 SYLWYN
-525 IKPMVFDRTVDM
+525 IKPMIINASADM
-537 SIRSSNITLSI
+537 SIRSRIITLSI
-548 GPDEKETVYYNKNGN
+548 GPDENETVYYNNKGT
-563 PHSFNQSNLPTN
+563 PHSFNQTNLPTK

-595 ANGNQ
+595 ANNNK
-600 YVGEDSNKII
+600 YEGEDSNKII
-610 QKDRS
+610 QKNSS
-615 AHFRV
+615 ASFSV
-620 KPYWGEKSFTLKVV
+620 KPYWGETAFTLKVV
-634 NDFIVEMSDGK
+634 NDFIVQMYDG
-645 TYTIKADDYTDIPEY
+645 TSYTIKADDYTDIPETGL
-660 IEKNTDN
+660 NLFTD
-667 NPKDGLDLF
+667 K
-676 SDTAKKY
+676 AKKY
-683 FESHSTSRVDSNSSS
+683 FEGHSTSRVDSNSSS

-716 DQSSSVVNFKATG
+716 DQSSSVINFKATC
-729 GGTLKEDG
+729 GGTLKDD
-737 TYKGRA
+737 TYKGKA

-774 GADLLERKDGK
+774 GADLLEIKDGK

-792 SAHNES
+792 SAHKES
-798 TCVVDGNPIDGSML
+798 TCVVDGNNIDGSML

-823 DTDADSITLSPG
+823 DDNANSITLSPG
-835 YYFFPGITSDFDIL
+835 YYFFPGIKGDFDIL
-849 SKAFWEK
+849 SKAFWK
-856 WNSNPYYKAEKLGDG
+856 NWTDSNPYYKAEKLGDG
-871 TKTYKKVFVTTKMDP
+871 TEVYKKVTVTTKIDP

>member
-64 LDIAK
+64 LDIAE

-75 KLSLPDSGSL
+75 KLKLPDSGSF
-85 YYVFYYVEG
+85 YYVFYYEEG
-94 DPEVHVEKFN
+94 NSEVKVKQFS
-104 SSEAALNWINDPAN
+104 SSELALKWINDPAN
-118 ASYTIIGNAYIKITK
+118 AKFTIIGNAYIKITK
-133 NSDGSYTMTAV
+133 NADGSYTMTAV
-144 GKENKYDYSVDG
+144 GKEKKYDYSGDG

-181 MKQKSITTPTGNKFL
+181 MKQKTITTPTGNKFL

-201 ASFSLLRSVRQTVN
+201 ASFSLLSSAGKAVN
-215 DGGTTFRT
+215 DGGAGFRT
-223 LQNSFLDK
+223 LQNSYTDNGG
-231 DKKTIIYEPKT
+231 KTIIYEPKT

-255 VFDKAVKCISN
+255 VFDKAVKCISE
-266 GDSRLK
+266 GKSRLK

-281 FLGNYNGTELNN
+281 FLGNYTGQNVAN
-293 DYKSEDDE
+293 DY
-301 FNNPGDISLYTNSNT
+301 NNEAVDISLYTNSNT

-337 SGASGITLKYSGSSY
+337 GGESGITLKYSGSSY

-357 VVIYFTKDCKLM
+357 VVVYFTKDCKLM
-369 TYRKDEH
+369 TYNSDKQIT
-376 GNECNTSLDYQ
+376 NTVEYT
-387 KGYYYINL
+387 KGYYYFNL
-395 GKNNTPVDLFSTKA
+395 GDNNTPVDLFSVKQ
-409 TSITT
+409 SDVKNHEITT
-414 DSEEYKRVSSI
+414 NSAEYKRVSSI
-425 DMYSSMVETDGEL
+425 DMYSSLVDTTTGE
-438 KGKLKDIHSAYEGAC
+438 LKDIHSAHEGVC
-453 ENDKAKVDIL
+453 ENGKAKVDIL
-463 HSNGTFNA
+463 YSNGTFTAIANS
-471 DPNLSSFSNTPRTE
+471 SSFSNQPRPASD
-485 NTINKGWKDYYI
+485 INKGWKDYYI

-506 ANGYYDMYSGKEF
+506 AGGYYDMYSGKEF
-519 NYLWYN
+519 SYLWYN
-525 IKPMVFDRTVDM
+525 IKPMIINASADM
-537 SIRSSNITLSI
+537 SIRSRIITLSI
-548 GPDEKETVYYNKNGN
+548 GPDEKETVYYNQKYT
-563 PHSFNQSNLPTN
+563 PHSFNQTNLPTN

-595 ANGNQ
+595 ANGNT

-610 QKDRS
+610 QKNSS

-620 KPYWGEKSFTLKVV
+620 KPYWGETSFTLKVV
-634 NDFIVEMSDGK
+634 NDFIVERSDG
-645 TYTIKADDYTDIPEY
+645 TSYTIKADDYTDIPE
-660 IEKNTDN
+660 K
-667 NPKDGLDLF
+667 GLDLF
-676 SDTAKKY
+676 TDEAKKY
-683 FESHSTSRVDSNSSS
+683 FEGHSTPRVDSNSSS
-698 IKWVEDNAI
+698 VNWVKDNNTI
-707 NTSVDSSNL
+707 NDSVNSSNL
-716 DQSSSVVNFKATG
+716 DQSSSVINFKATG
-729 GGTLKEDG
+729 GGTLTHG
-737 TYKGRA
+737 TYKGKA

-750 GSSGKDAIVTY
+750 GSSGKDAIVTH
-761 GNNATLKADVVSI
+761 GNDATLKADVVSI
-774 GADLLERKDGK
+774 GADLLEIKDGK

-798 TCVVDGNPIDGSML
+798 TCVVDGKLKDGSML

-823 DTDADSITLSPG
+823 DDNANSITLSPG
-835 YYFFPGITSDFDIL
+835 YYFFPGIKGDFDIL
-849 SKAFWEK
+849 SKDFWEN
-856 WNSNPYYKAEKLGDG
+856 WTDSNPYYKAEKLGDG
-871 TKTYKKVFVTTKMDP
+871 TEAYKKVIVTTKIDP

>member
-21 LAMALVAVLFLSTTT
+21 LAIALAAVLFLSTTT

-64 LDIAK
+64 LDIAE

-75 KLSLPDSGSL
+75 KLALPDSGSL
-85 YYVFYYVEG
+85 YYVFYYIEG

-104 SSEAALNWINDPAN
+104 SSELALKWINDPAN
-118 ASYTIIGNAYIKITK
+118 ANYTIIGNAYIKITK
-133 NSDGSYTMTAV
+133 NADGSYTMTAV
-144 GKENKYDYSVDG
+144 GKEKKYDYSGDG

-170 LAEKE
+170 LVEQE

-201 ASFSLLRSVRQTVN
+201 ASFSLLSSVRKTVN
-215 DGGTTFRT
+215 DGDTGFRT
-223 LQNSFLDK
+223 LQGYDTDN
-231 DKKTIIYEPKT
+231 DKKTIIYIPKN

-255 VFDKAVKCISN
+255 VFDKAVKATSESN
-266 GDSRLK
+266 GRLK

-281 FLGNYNGTELNN
+281 FLGNYTGQNVAN
-293 DYKSEDDE
+293 DY
-301 FNNPGDISLYTNSNT
+301 NNEAVDISLYTNADT

-324 YLVIGGNMVCRPA
+324 YLVIGGNMVCRPVN
-337 SGASGITLKYSGSSY
+337 GVSGITLKYSGSSY
-352 DTDKG
+352 NTDKG

-369 TYRKDEH
+369 TYNNSKQIT
-376 GNECNTSLDYQ
+376 NTVEYK
-387 KGYYYINL
+387 KGYYYFNL
-395 GKNNTPVDLFSTKA
+395 GDNNTPVDLFSVNQDDVKNHKINTNSA
-409 TSITT
+409 
-414 DSEEYKRVSSI
+414 EYKRVSSI
-425 DMYSSMVETDGEL
+425 DMYSSLVDTN
-438 KGKLKDIHSAYEGAC
+438 GKLKDIHSAYEGEC
-453 ENDKAKVDIL
+453 EKDKAKVDIL
-463 HSNGTFNA
+463 YSNGTFNT
-471 DPNLSSFSNTPRTE
+471 DQNSSSYSNSSRTE
-485 NTINKGWKDYYI
+485 SNINNGWKDYYI

-506 ANGYYDMYSGKEF
+506 ASGYYDMYSGKEF

-525 IKPMVFDRTVDM
+525 IKPMEFNGNIDM
-537 SIRSSNITLSI
+537 SIHSSNITLSI
-548 GPDEKETVYYNKNGN
+548 GPDENETVYYNNKGN
-563 PHSFNQSNLPTN
+563 PHSFNQTNLPTN

-595 ANGNQ
+595 ANNNK
-600 YVGEDSNKII
+600 YEGEDSNKII
-610 QKDRS
+610 QKNSS
-615 AHFRV
+615 ASFSV
-620 KPYWGEKSFTLKVV
+620 KPYWNEKSFTLKVV
-634 NDFIVEMSDGK
+634 NDFIVEMSNGK
-645 TYTIKADDYTDIPEY
+645 SYTIKADDYTDIPE
-660 IEKNTDN
+660 K
-667 NPKDGLDLF
+667 GLDLF
-676 SDTAKKY
+676 TDEAKKY
-683 FESHSTSRVDSNSSS
+683 FEGHSTSRVDSNSSS
-698 IKWVEDNAI
+698 IKWVENNAI

-716 DQSSSVVNFKATG
+716 DQSSSVINFKATC
-729 GGTLKEDG
+729 GGTLKDD
-737 TYKGRA
+737 TYKGKA

-750 GSSGKDAIVTY
+750 VTY

-774 GADLLERKDGK
+774 GADLLEIKDGK

-798 TCVVDGNPIDGSML
+798 TCVVDGNKIDGSML

-823 DTDADSITLSPG
+823 DDNANSITLSPG
-835 YYFFPGITSDFDIL
+835 YYFFPGIKGDFDIL

-856 WNSNPYYKAEKLGDG
+856 WNSSNPYYKAEKLGDG
-871 TKTYKKVFVTTKMDP
+871 TEAYKKVIVTTKMDP

>member
-21 LAMALVAVLFLSTTT
+21 LAIALAAVLFLSTTT

-64 LDIAK
+64 LDMAE

-75 KLSLPDSGSL
+75 KLQLPDSGSL
-85 YYVFYYVEG
+85 YYVFYYIEG
-94 DPEVHVEKFN
+94 DPKVHVEKFN
-104 SSEAALNWINDPAN
+104 SSELALKWINNPAH

-133 NSDGSYTMTAV
+133 NTDGSYTMTAV
-144 GKENKYDYSVDG
+144 GKENKYDYSGDG

-170 LAEKE
+170 LVEKE
-175 ETANLT
+175 EIANLT
-181 MKQKSITTPTGNKFL
+181 MKQKTITSPTGNKFL

-201 ASFSLLRSVRQTVN
+201 TSFSLLRSVRKTLN
-215 DGGTTFRT
+215 EGDTTFRT
-223 LQNSFLDK
+223 LQSYDTDNE
-231 DKKTIIYEPKT
+231 KKSIIYIPKN
-242 EAGSTPLT
+242 EAGNTPLT

-255 VFDKAVKCISN
+255 VFDKTVKSTSN

-281 FLGNYNGTELNN
+281 FLGNYTGPKITS
-293 DYKSEDDE
+293 DYNSEAVDVS
-301 FNNPGDISLYTNSNT
+301 FYTNSDA

-337 SGASGITLKYSGSSY
+337 TGESGITLKYSGSSY
-352 DTDKG
+352 NTDKG

-369 TYRKDEH
+369 TYNNSNQITKTVE
-376 GNECNTSLDYQ
+376 YK

-395 GKNNTPVDLFSTKA
+395 GDNNTAVDLFSESTKA
-409 TSITT
+409 SAKEITT
-414 DSEEYKRVSSI
+414 NSEEYKRVNSI
-425 DMYSSMVETDGEL
+425 DMYSSMVDT
-438 KGKLKDIHSAYEGAC
+438 KGKLKDIHSAYEG
-453 ENDKAKVDIL
+453 EYEKGKERVDIL
-463 HSNGTFNA
+463 NESGTFTA
-471 DPNLSSFSNTPRTE
+471 VPNSNSYSNTVRT
-485 NTINKGWKDYYI
+485 TFTKGWQDYYI

-506 ANGYYDMYSGKEF
+506 ASGYYDMYSGKEF

-525 IKPMVFDRTVDM
+525 INPMEFNGNVDM
-537 SIRSSNITLSI
+537 SIHSSNITLSI
-548 GPDEKETVYYNKNGN
+548 GPDENETVYYNNQIKNSNGN
-563 PHSFNQSNLPTN
+563 PYFPYSFNQTILPTDKF
-575 VATDSDTVTFTARD
+575 ATDSNTQKFTAE
-589 SGKTAQ
+589 G
-595 ANGNQ
+595 
-600 YVGEDSNKII
+600 SNKIT
-610 QKDRS
+610 QKNSS
-615 AHFRV
+615 ASFSV
-620 KPYWGEKSFTLKVV
+620 KPYWNEKSFTLKVV
-634 NDFIVEMSDGK
+634 NDFIVEMSDGT
-645 TYTIKADDYTDIPEY
+645 TYTIKADDYTDIPETGL
-660 IEKNTDN
+660 NLFTDE
-667 NPKDGLDLF
+667 
-676 SDTAKKY
+676 AKKY

-698 IKWVEDNAI
+698 IEWVKNNTI

-716 DQSSSVVNFKATG
+716 DQSSSVINFKATN
-729 GGTLKEDG
+729 GGTLKGD
-737 TYKGRA
+737 TYKGKA

-750 GSSGKDAIVTY
+750 GSSGENAIVTY

-774 GADLLERKDGK
+774 GADLLEIKDGK

-823 DTDADSITLSPG
+823 DDNANSITLSPG
-835 YYFFPGITSDFDIL
+835 YYFFPGITGDFDIL
-849 SKAFWEK
+849 SKAFWENWSSSK
-856 WNSNPYYKAEKLGDG
+856 PYYKAEKLNDG
-871 TKTYKKVFVTTKMDP
+871 TEAYKKVTVTTKIEP

>member
-21 LAMALVAVLFLSTTT
+21 LAIALAAVLFLSTTT

-64 LDIAK
+64 LDIAE

-75 KLSLPDSGSL
+75 KLALPDSGSL

-104 SSEAALNWINDPAN
+104 SSELALKWINDPAN
-118 ASYTIIGNAYIKITK
+118 ANYTIIGNAYIKITK
-133 NSDGSYTMTAV
+133 NADGSYTMTAV
-144 GKENKYDYSVDG
+144 GKEKKYDYSGDG

-170 LAEKE
+170 LVEKE

-181 MKQKSITTPTGNKFL
+181 MKQKTITSPTGNKFL

-201 ASFSLLRSVRQTVN
+201 ASFSLLSSVRKTVN
-215 DGGTTFRT
+215 DGDTGFRT
-223 LQNSFLDK
+223 LQGYDTDN
-231 DKKTIIYEPKT
+231 DKKSIIYIPKN

-255 VFDKAVKCISN
+255 VFDKAVKATSESN
-266 GDSRLK
+266 GRLK

-281 FLGNYNGTELNN
+281 FLGNYNGQNVKN
-293 DYKSEDDE
+293 DYDSDAV
-301 FNNPGDISLYTNSNT
+301 DISLYTNADT

-337 SGASGITLKYSGSSY
+337 TGASGITLKYSGSSY
-352 DTDKG
+352 NTDKG
-357 VVIYFTKDCKLM
+357 VVIYFTKECKLM
-369 TYRKDEH
+369 TY
-376 GNECNTSLDYQ
+376 NTSKVKIKEVTYP
-387 KGYYYINL
+387 KGYYYFNL
-395 GKNNTPVDLFSTKA
+395 GDNNTPVDLFSVNQDDVKNHKINTNSA
-409 TSITT
+409 
-414 DSEEYKRVSSI
+414 EYKRVSSI
-425 DMYSSMVETDGEL
+425 DMYSSLVDTN
-438 KGKLKDIHSAYEGAC
+438 GKLKDMHSAYEGEC
-453 ENDKAKVDIL
+453 EKDKAKVDIL
-463 HSNGTFNA
+463 YSNGTFNT
-471 DPNLSSFSNTPRTE
+471 DPQSSSFSNQKRE
-485 NTINKGWKDYYI
+485 NFNEGWNDYYI
-497 YCAPSEMPT
+497 YCSPSEMPT
-506 ANGYYDMYSGKEF
+506 AGGHYDMYSGKEF
-519 NYLWYN
+519 SYLWYN
-525 IKPMVFDRTVDM
+525 IKPMIINASADM
-537 SIRSSNITLSI
+537 SIRSRIITLSI
-548 GPDEKETVYYNKNGN
+548 GPDENETVYYNNKGN
-563 PHSFNQSNLPTN
+563 PHSFNQTNLPTN

-595 ANGNQ
+595 ANGNK
-600 YVGEDSNKII
+600 YEGEDSNKII
-610 QKDRS
+610 QKNSS
-615 AHFRV
+615 ASFSV

-634 NDFIVEMSDGK
+634 NDFIVEMSDS
-645 TYTIKADDYTDIPEY
+645 TSYTIKADDYTDIPE
-660 IEKNTDN
+660 K
-667 NPKDGLDLF
+667 GLDLF
-676 SDTAKKY
+676 TDEAKKY
-683 FESHSTSRVDSNSSS
+683 FEGHSTSRVDSNSSS
-698 IKWVEDNAI
+698 IKWVKDNAI

-716 DQSSSVVNFKATG
+716 DQSSSVINFKATC
-729 GGTLKEDG
+729 GGTLKDD
-737 TYKGRA
+737 TYKGKA

-750 GSSGKDAIVTY
+750 VTY

-774 GADLLERKDGK
+774 GADLLEIKDGK

-798 TCVVDGNPIDGSML
+798 TCVVDGNKIDGSML

-823 DTDADSITLSPG
+823 DDNANSITLSPG

-849 SKAFWEK
+849 SKAFWENWTDSK
-856 WNSNPYYKAEKLGDG
+856 PYYKAEKLGDG
-871 TKTYKKVFVTTKMDP
+871 TEAYKKVIVTTKIDP

>member
-21 LAMALVAVLFLSTTT
+21 LAIALAAVLFLSTTT
-36 FLSIAM
+36 FLSIAT

-64 LDIAK
+64 LDMAE

-75 KLSLPDSGSL
+75 KLQLPDSGSL

-94 DPEVHVEKFN
+94 DPKVHVEKFN
-104 SSEAALNWINDPAN
+104 SSELALEWINNPAH

-133 NSDGSYTMTAV
+133 NTDGSYTMTAV
-144 GKENKYDYSVDG
+144 GKENKYDYSGDG

-170 LAEKE
+170 LVEKE

-181 MKQKSITTPTGNKFL
+181 MKQKTITSPTGNKFL

-201 ASFSLLRSVRQTVN
+201 TSFSLLRSVRKTLN
-215 DGGTTFRT
+215 EGDTTFRT
-223 LQNSFLDK
+223 LQSYDTDN
-231 DKKTIIYEPKT
+231 DKKSIIYIPKN
-242 EAGSTPLT
+242 EAGNTPLT

-255 VFDKAVKCISN
+255 VFDKTVKSTSN
-266 GDSRLK
+266 SNKRLK

-281 FLGNYNGTELNN
+281 FLGNYSGPKVTS
-293 DYKSEDDE
+293 DYNSEAV
-301 FNNPGDISLYTNSNT
+301 DISFYTESDA
-316 YGTALECK
+316 YGVALECK

-337 SGASGITLKYSGSSY
+337 TGESGITLKYSGSSY
-352 DTDKG
+352 NTDKG

-369 TYRKDEH
+369 TYNNSNQITKTVE
-376 GNECNTSLDYQ
+376 YK

-395 GKNNTPVDLFSTKA
+395 GDNNTAVDLFSESTKA
-409 TSITT
+409 SAKEITT
-414 DSEEYKRVSSI
+414 NSEEYKRVNSI
-425 DMYSSMVETDGEL
+425 DMYSSMVDT
-438 KGKLKDIHSAYEGAC
+438 KGKLKDIHSAYEG
-453 ENDKAKVDIL
+453 EYEKGKERVDIL
-463 HSNGTFNA
+463 NESGTFTA
-471 DPNLSSFSNTPRTE
+471 VPNSNSYSNTVRT
-485 NTINKGWKDYYI
+485 TFTKGWQDYYI

-506 ANGYYDMYSGKEF
+506 ASGYYDMYSGKEF

-525 IKPMVFDRTVDM
+525 INPMEFNGNVDM
-537 SIRSSNITLSI
+537 SIHSSNITLSI
-548 GPDEKETVYYNKNGN
+548 GPDENETVYYNNQIKNSNGN
-563 PHSFNQSNLPTN
+563 PYFPYSFNQTILPTDKF
-575 VATDSDTVTFTARD
+575 ATDSNTQKFTAE
-589 SGKTAQ
+589 G
-595 ANGNQ
+595 
-600 YVGEDSNKII
+600 SNKIT
-610 QKDRS
+610 QKNSS
-615 AHFRV
+615 ASFSV
-620 KPYWGEKSFTLKVV
+620 KPYWNEKSFTLKVV
-634 NDFIVEMSDGK
+634 NDFIVEMSDGT
-645 TYTIKADDYTDIPEY
+645 TYTIKADDYTDIPE
-660 IEKNTDN
+660 T
-667 NPKDGLDLF
+667 GLDLF
-676 SDTAKKY
+676 SNDAKIY
-683 FESHSTSRVDSNSSS
+683 FEGHSTPRVDSNSSS
-698 IKWVEDNAI
+698 IKWVEDNTI

-716 DQSSSVVNFKATG
+716 DQSSSVINFKATN
-729 GGTLKEDG
+729 GGTLKGD
-737 TYKGRA
+737 TYKGKA

-774 GADLLERKDGK
+774 GADLLEIKDGK

-823 DTDADSITLSPG
+823 DDNANSITLSPG
-835 YYFFPGITSDFDIL
+835 YYFFPGITGDFDIL
-849 SKAFWEK
+849 SKAFWENWSSSK
-856 WNSNPYYKAEKLGDG
+856 PYYKAEKLNDG
-871 TKTYKKVFVTTKMDP
+871 TAAYKKVTVTTKIEP